1 METFLLNLL
10 KTSLLGSLAILAMLV
25 LKPLW
30 RERYRAKTRCWLW
43 LALAAFLLLPVDF
56 SVKNAPV
63 QAAPPK
69 DYTLFVGTDKTAI
82 QSTDNLFG
90 DMAEKSGQSPAQVRD
105 TIIQRPVTNPEQKTT
120 RYIPVTTILFYGYL
134 AGAAAFLLYQG
145 VSYALFR
152 RTVRRWKRDV
162 SRADYAA
169 MLSDT
174 ARDLG
179 VSAPEMIVCEAI
191 STPAV
196 TGLLRP
202 RLLLPHERYDVQELR
217 YILRHELCHLKRR
230 DMLLKLVLLAANA
243 MHWFNPVVYLML
255 RQADEDIELAC
266 DSAATDGLELPE
278 RAAYSRTLL
287 AAVQSS
293 VRALPA
299 TTCFGGTVERLK
311 RRITNVLGAQ
321 KKRGLGVVA
330 LVLALTLTAGCAIS
344 WGERAQK
351 NDDPFADKSYTVDI
365 LLYEAPAFTDG
376 FTDGTY
382 PSFRTTTNTAGE
394 KYVTL
399 CDAWGS
405 TSIYGP
411 MEEYTLEKQSFYA
424 LFGSTKASPVD
435 DLIQNNKS
443 AWSGHCEE
451 ASDGQPNQVYLL
463 KQKDGSV
470 YLGLAG
476 DYEEDGSELFC
487 SVFRLNEQ
495 VNPIYAS
502 MDDYAAACVEDL
514 KKGTMTYS
522 VSENN
527 DYASRS
533 IEDTVADVRV
543 TQLEQADSLGNL
555 SPDGTVLELWYFQYE
570 MKPTNEAGMQIDV
583 IGGQELTDDGYLNEN
598 WTHYLTVLH
607 YTYGEKTGYQVI
619 GTYTG
624 NDGLWYN
631 GCSYSGEEK
640 YYLHDFYVDY
650 AGLDLPKMFIP
661 DLLNDTAADGYG
673 RANQCEA
680 RLISGD
686 GSYYFYAP
694 ITAWACNPGTE
705 FWYSRYDTGSYFNAK
720 KLEQSLDEAKAEWES
735 TGAKAE
741 KTDAGWRFVTHEG
754 MSNTIVT
761 LFDAPDGTC
770 YEVTTHWTFDGSTEE
785 NQWGWNRD
793 RAVEGEAVILQ
804 AMVNSF
810 RTSKILFTDGSPN
823 GSESSDPAPDDT
835 AFQADLQLAS
845 NGGASWLSLNTDG
858 MAVGG
863 HDPKDSAPTVLL
875 DTCDY
880 KEYDPS
886 ESSPSGSAVP
896 PGGGNPLALCLSL
909 SNSARFTFY
918 EGSDFM
924 LYQHGDT
931 RYYKVSSYG
940 DYATIFDAMLAWYNK
955 TPDKEATFESDLV
968 LASNAATV
976 DILAFCPASGESGSH
991 APLLTGYS
999 VALDSYEYKPIDKP
1013 KNLDGLDS
1021 VELWPH
1027 NAQATCLIFYKGTN
1041 TVKYVSGKS
1050 ERYYRAVGDFSI
1062 VDNDGRTLYDL
1073 MRVWYDTAE
1082 YSDMLTSDVRAQSK
1096 SFSWQEAAQNWAN
1109 AYYGTQKEVTSGSIY
1124 KFTWLNVT
1132 VNPAEETTQ
1141 AKRKAGEIDDNT
1153 YCFAVRVEFTA
1164 ESANALQSA
1173 MAGNTVKCENPAA
1186 PKDAYEFYRCCTIQ
1200 LRDDGRWYGTELGT
1214 GWLCAIP
1221 KKEGLPPPFFAVFQ
1235 RRAGKSTGTSQR
1247 YVV

>member
-43 LALAAFLLLPVDF
+43 LALAVFLLLPVDF

-69 DYTLFVGTDKTAI
+69 DYTLFVGTDKTTI

-162 SRADYAA
+162 SRADYASL
-169 MLSDT
+169 LSDT

-202 RLLLPHERYDVQELR
+202 RLLLPHEHYDVQELR

-330 LVLALTLTAGCAIS
+330 LVLALTLTAGCAVG
-344 WGERAQK
+344 WGERAQTQK

-502 MDDYAAACVEDL
+502 MDDYAAACVAEL

-527 DYASRS
+527 EYASRS

-607 YTYGEKTGYQVI
+607 YTSGEQTGYQII

-793 RAVEGEAVILQ
+793 RAVEEEAVILQ
-804 AMVNSF
+804 AMVKHFTINGG
-810 RTSKILFTDGSPN
+810 IYFTDGSSD
-823 GSESSDPAPDDT
+823 SESPADT
-835 AFQADLQLAS
+835 AFLTDLQLAA
-845 NGGASWLSLNTDG
+845 NGGIESLTLFPAATSSIISPREPVSTEGSELHVDLSNYGYSSTSEPENISLLNHIRIDLKGDSQSWF
-858 MAVGG
+858 
-863 HDPKDSAPTVLL
+863 
-875 DTCDY
+875 
-880 KEYDPS
+880 
-886 ESSPSGSAVP
+886 ESYQ
-896 PGGGNPLALCLSL
+896 GGNVIGYCAENRP
-909 SNSARFTFY
+909 T
-918 EGSDFM
+918 E
-924 LYQHGDT
+924 
-931 RYYKVSSYG
+931 YY
-940 DYATIFDAMLAWYNK
+940 
-955 TPDKEATFESDLV
+955 
-968 LASNAATV
+968 
-976 DILAFCPASGESGSH
+976 LAF
-991 APLLTGYS
+991 
-999 VALDSYEYKPIDKP
+999 
-1013 KNLDGLDS
+1013 
-1021 VELWPH
+1021 
-1027 NAQATCLIFYKGTN
+1027 
-1041 TVKYVSGKS
+1041 
-1050 ERYYRAVGDFSI
+1050 GDF
-1062 VDNDGRTLYDL
+1062 GKYATLYDVIL
-1073 MRVWYDTAE
+1073 EWYHSAQSGTEPSDASSTTTTNAVSRDSLIKAADSYVDLGGYLWYTAGGKFCRWHEGGSVETVCDLPLDYDTPVSASLSTQDNRVLMNYHIGGAIMGSFITDLYDTDGKKLSSINGYNAIAISGDIIVMTDHFMPTPNNMSISYDCGKTFTE
-1082 YSDMLTSDVRAQSK
+1082 FGDKDWFYGSALTED
-1096 SFSWQEAAQNWAN
+1096 
-1109 AYYGTQKEVTSGSIY
+1109 GTYVTSVNSSLEIRDGYVYTTAVYDINHEKSDDP
-1124 KFTWLNVT
+1124 LVT
-1132 VNPAEETTQ
+1132 H
-1141 AKRKAGEIDDNT
+1141 
-1153 YCFAVRVEFTA
+1153 AVRI
-1164 ESANALQSA
+1164 SI
-1173 MAGNTVKCENPAA
+1173 K
-1186 PKDAYEFYRCCTIQ
+1186 
-1200 LRDDGRWYGTELGT
+1200 T
-1214 GWLCAIP
+1214 GAQEILD
-1221 KKEGLPPPFFAVFQ
+1221 
-1235 RRAGKSTGTSQR
+1235 
-1247 YVV
+1247 

>member
-69 DYTLFVGTDKTAI
+69 DYTLFVGTDKTTI

-162 SRADYAA
+162 ARADYAA

-179 VSAPEMIVCEAI
+179 VSAPAMIVCEAI

-330 LVLALTLTAGCAIS
+330 LVLALTLTAGCAVS
-344 WGERAQK
+344 WGERGKK
-351 NDDPFADKSYTVDI
+351 NDDPFADKSYTVDT
-365 LLYEAPAFTDG
+365 LLYEAPG
-376 FTDGTY
+376 FTDGAY
-382 PSFRTTTNTAGE
+382 PTFRTATNPAGE
-394 KYVTL
+394 KYVTMFNDL
-399 CDAWGS
+399 GYAL
-405 TSIYGP
+405 IYGP
-411 MEEYTLEKQSFYA
+411 MEEYKLEKQSFYA
-424 LFGSTKASPVD
+424 LFGNTRDASPVD
-435 DLIQNNKS
+435 DLMQHNKS
-443 AWSGHCEE
+443 AWTGYCEE
-451 ASDGQPNQVYLL
+451 AKNSQPYQAYLL
-463 KQKDGSV
+463 EQEDGTI
-470 YLGLAG
+470 YLGLSA
-476 DYEEDGSELFC
+476 DYAEDGSECFC
-487 SVFRLNEQ
+487 MVYRLNEQ
-495 VNPIYAS
+495 INPIYAS
-502 MDDYAAACVEDL
+502 MDDYAAACAEDL
-514 KKGTMTYS
+514 KQGTMTYY
-522 VSENN
+522 VRVNGMGV
-527 DYASRS
+527 
-533 IEDTVADVRV
+533 IEDTVDDVRV
-543 TQLEQADSLGNL
+543 TRLEMGDSLGNL
-555 SPDGTVLELWYFQYE
+555 SPDGTALELWYFQYE
-570 MKPTNEAGMQIDV
+570 RKPTNEAGHPIDPV
-583 IGGQELTDDGYLNEN
+583 GGQVVTDDGYLRDSG
-598 WTHYLTVLH
+598 THYLTVLH
-607 YTYGEKTGYQVI
+607 YTYGEKTGYQII
-619 GTYTG
+619 GTSMS
-624 NDGLWYN
+624 NDGLWYD
-631 GCSYSGEEK
+631 GCNYSGEEK
-640 YYLHDFYVDY
+640 YYLHDFYIDY
-650 AGLDLPKMFIP
+650 AGLNEPKMYIP
-661 DLLNDTAADGYG
+661 NLLNAATDGYG

-863 HDPKDSAPTVLL
+863 HDPKDAAPTVLL

-1214 GWLCAIP
+1214 GW
-1221 KKEGLPPPFFAVFQ
+1221 
-1235 RRAGKSTGTSQR
+1235 
-1247 YVV
+1247 

>member
-145 VSYALFR
+145 ISYAHFR

-299 TTCFGGTVERLK
+299 TTCFGGTGERLK
-311 RRITNVLGAQ
+311 RRITNVLGVQ
-321 KKRGLGVVA
+321 KKRGLGIVA
-330 LVLALTLTAGCAIS
+330 LVLALTLTAGCAVS

-351 NDDPFADKSYTVDI
+351 NDDPFADKSYTVDT
-365 LLYEAPAFTDG
+365 LLYEAPGFTDG
-376 FTDGTY
+376 FTDGAY
-382 PSFRTTTNTAGE
+382 PTFRTATNPAGE
-394 KYVTL
+394 KYVTMFNDL
-399 CDAWGS
+399 GYAL
-405 TSIYGP
+405 IYGP
-411 MEEYTLEKQSFYA
+411 MEEYKLEKQSFYA
-424 LFGSTKASPVD
+424 LFGNTRDASPVD
-435 DLIQNNKS
+435 DLMQHNKS
-443 AWSGHCEE
+443 AWTGYCEE
-451 ASDGQPNQVYLL
+451 AKDSQPYQAYLL
-463 KQKDGSV
+463 EQEDGTI
-470 YLGLAG
+470 YLGLSA
-476 DYEEDGSELFC
+476 DYAEDGSECFC
-487 SVFRLNEQ
+487 MVYRLNEQ
-495 VNPIYAS
+495 INPIYAS

-527 DYASRS
+527 EYASRS

-543 TQLEQADSLGNL
+543 TQLEQGDSLGNL

-570 MKPTNEAGMQIDV
+570 MKPTNEAGVEIEPV
-583 IGGQELTDDGYLNEN
+583 GGQYVTDDGYLRES

-607 YTYGEKTGYQVI
+607 YTSGEKTGYQVI

-631 GCSYSGEEK
+631 GCNYSGEEK
-640 YYLHDFYVDY
+640 YYLHDFYIDY

-661 DLLNDTAADGYG
+661 NLLNAATDGYG

-810 RTSKILFTDGSPN
+810 RTSKILPTTDPVLD
-823 GSESSDPAPDDT
+823 DPA
-835 AFQADLQLAS
+835 FKADLQLAT
-845 NGGASWLSLNTDG
+845 NGGASWMYLSKNSA
-858 MAVGG
+858 AVS
-863 HDPKDSAPTVLL
+863 DCNMRNVTPTVKLDECSYALL
-875 DTCDY
+875 NEEFTPDDGKQT
-880 KEYDPS
+880 
-886 ESSPSGSAVP
+886 
-896 PGGGNPLALCLSL
+896 LTLWL
-909 SNSARFTFY
+909 SNNDSSHLAFY
-918 EGSDFM
+918 EGTNVM
-924 LYQHGDT
+924 LYQRDDA
-931 RYYKVSSYG
+931 RYYKVSNFG
-940 DYATIFDAMLAWYNK
+940 DYATLYDAMLAWFNSAQSG
-955 TPDKEATFESDLV
+955 TEPSD
-968 LASNAATV
+968 ASSTTTTNAVSRDSLIKA
-976 DILAFCPASGESGSH
+976 A
-991 APLLTGYS
+991 
-999 VALDSYEYKPIDKP
+999 DSYVDLGGYLWYTAGGKFCRWRE
-1013 KNLDGLDS
+1013 GGS
-1021 VELWPH
+1021 VETVCDLPLDYDTPVSASLSTQDNRILMNYH
-1027 NAQATCLIFYKGTN
+1027 IGGATMGSFIT
-1041 TVKYVSGKS
+1041 
-1050 ERYYRAVGDFSI
+1050 D
-1062 VDNDGRTLYDL
+1062 LYDTDGKKL
-1073 MRVWYDTAE
+1073 SSINGYNAIAISGDIIVMTDHFMPTPNNMSISYDCGKTFTEFGDKDWFYGSA
-1082 YSDMLTSDVRAQSK
+1082 LTED
-1096 SFSWQEAAQNWAN
+1096 
-1109 AYYGTQKEVTSGSIY
+1109 GTYVTSVSSSLEIRDGYVYTTAVYDINHEKSDDP
-1124 KFTWLNVT
+1124 LVT
-1132 VNPAEETTQ
+1132 H
-1141 AKRKAGEIDDNT
+1141 
-1153 YCFAVRVEFTA
+1153 AVRI
-1164 ESANALQSA
+1164 SI
-1173 MAGNTVKCENPAA
+1173 K
-1186 PKDAYEFYRCCTIQ
+1186 
-1200 LRDDGRWYGTELGT
+1200 T
-1214 GWLCAIP
+1214 GAQEILD
-1221 KKEGLPPPFFAVFQ
+1221 
-1235 RRAGKSTGTSQR
+1235 
-1247 YVV
+1247 

>member
-43 LALAAFLLLPVDF
+43 LALAVFLLLPIDF

-63 QAAPPK
+63 QAEPPK

-162 SRADYAA
+162 ARADYAA
-169 MLSDT
+169 MLSNT

-311 RRITNVLGAQ
+311 RRITNVLGVQ

-330 LVLALTLTAGCAIS
+330 LVLALTLTAGCAVS
-344 WGERAQK
+344 WGERAQAQK

-382 PSFRTTTNTAGE
+382 PSFRATTNTAGE

-527 DYASRS
+527 EYASRS

-570 MKPTNEAGMQIDV
+570 MKPTNEAGVEIEPV
-583 IGGQELTDDGYLNEN
+583 GGQYVTDDGYLRES

-607 YTYGEKTGYQVI
+607 YTSGEKTGYQVI

-631 GCSYSGEEK
+631 GCNYSGEEK
-640 YYLHDFYVDY
+640 YYLHDFYIDY

-661 DLLNDTAADGYG
+661 NLLNAATDGYG

-810 RTSKILFTDGSPN
+810 RTSKILPTTDPVLD
-823 GSESSDPAPDDT
+823 DPA
-835 AFQADLQLAS
+835 FKADLQLAT
-845 NGGASWLSLNTDG
+845 NGGASWMYLSKNSA
-858 MAVGG
+858 AVS
-863 HDPKDSAPTVLL
+863 DCNMRNVTPTVKLDECSYALL
-875 DTCDY
+875 NEEFTPDDGKQT
-880 KEYDPS
+880 
-886 ESSPSGSAVP
+886 
-896 PGGGNPLALCLSL
+896 LTLWL
-909 SNSARFTFY
+909 SNNDSSHLAFY
-918 EGSDFM
+918 EGTNVM
-924 LYQHGDT
+924 LYQRDDA
-931 RYYKVSSYG
+931 RYYKVSNFG
-940 DYATIFDAMLAWYNK
+940 DYATLYDAMLAWFNSAQSG
-955 TPDKEATFESDLV
+955 TEPSD
-968 LASNAATV
+968 ASSTTTTNAVSRDSLIKA
-976 DILAFCPASGESGSH
+976 A
-991 APLLTGYS
+991 
-999 VALDSYEYKPIDKP
+999 DSYVDLGGYLWYTAGGKFCRWRE
-1013 KNLDGLDS
+1013 GGS
-1021 VELWPH
+1021 VETVCDLPLDYDTPVSASLSTQDNRILMNYH
-1027 NAQATCLIFYKGTN
+1027 IGGATMGSFIT
-1041 TVKYVSGKS
+1041 
-1050 ERYYRAVGDFSI
+1050 D
-1062 VDNDGRTLYDL
+1062 LYDTDGKKL
-1073 MRVWYDTAE
+1073 SSINGYNAIAISGDIIVMTDHFMPTPNNMSISYDCGKTFTEFGDKDWFYGSA
-1082 YSDMLTSDVRAQSK
+1082 LTED
-1096 SFSWQEAAQNWAN
+1096 
-1109 AYYGTQKEVTSGSIY
+1109 GTYVTSVSSSLEIRDGYVYTTAVYDINHEKSDDP
-1124 KFTWLNVT
+1124 LVT
-1132 VNPAEETTQ
+1132 H
-1141 AKRKAGEIDDNT
+1141 
-1153 YCFAVRVEFTA
+1153 AVRI
-1164 ESANALQSA
+1164 SI
-1173 MAGNTVKCENPAA
+1173 K
-1186 PKDAYEFYRCCTIQ
+1186 
-1200 LRDDGRWYGTELGT
+1200 T
-1214 GWLCAIP
+1214 GAQEILD
-1221 KKEGLPPPFFAVFQ
+1221 
-1235 RRAGKSTGTSQR
+1235 
-1247 YVV
+1247 

>member
-30 RERYRAKTRCWLW
+30 RERHRAKTRCWLW

-69 DYTLFVGTDKTAI
+69 DYTLFVGTDKTTI

-134 AGAAAFLLYQG
+134 AGAAVFLLYQG

-162 SRADYAA
+162 SRVDYAA

-330 LVLALTLTAGCAIS
+330 LVLALTLTAGCAVG
-344 WGERAQK
+344 WGERAQTQK

-527 DYASRS
+527 EYASRS

-543 TQLEQADSLGNL
+543 TRLEQGDSLGNL

-570 MKPTNEAGMQIDV
+570 MKPTNEAGAQINIV
-583 IGGQELTDDGYLNEN
+583 GGQELTDDGYLNEN

-607 YTYGEKTGYQVI
+607 YTYGEKTGYQII

-631 GCSYSGEEK
+631 GCSYGVDLK

-793 RAVEGEAVILQ
+793 RAVEGEAEVLR
-804 AMVNSF
+804 AMVRSF
-810 RTSKILFTDGSPN
+810 TVNWDADAAA
-823 GSESSDPAPDDT
+823 DPALDDSD
-835 AFQADLQLAS
+835 FQADLQLAS
-845 NGGASWLSLNTDG
+845 NGGAAWMFLYRDNAAITDRDMLNVTPTVRLDECSYALLHDKFTPADGARSLTLWLSNNDSSHLVFFEDTDI
-858 MAVGG
+858 
-863 HDPKDSAPTVLL
+863 
-875 DTCDY
+875 
-880 KEYDPS
+880 
-886 ESSPSGSAVP
+886 
-896 PGGGNPLALCLSL
+896 
-909 SNSARFTFY
+909 
-918 EGSDFM
+918 M
-924 LYQHGDT
+924 LYQRDDAY
-931 RYYKVSSYG
+931 YYKVSDYG
-940 DYATIFDAMLAWYNK
+940 DYATLYDAMLAWFNSAQSGTEPSDASSATTTNAVSRDSLIKAADSYVDLGGYLWYTADGKFCRWHEGGSVETLRELPYNDV
-955 TPDKEATFESDLV
+955 TDQPAIAT
-968 LASNAATV
+968 LAV
-976 DILAFCPASGESGSH
+976 EYDQ
-991 APLLTGYS
+991 
-999 VALDSYEYKPIDKP
+999 VALRWHIGGATTGTTMLELYGADGKRTME
-1013 KNLDGLDS
+1013 LDGS
-1021 VELWPH
+1021 AP
-1027 NAQATCLIFYKGTN
+1027 
-1041 TVKYVSGKS
+1041 
-1050 ERYYRAVGDFSI
+1050 
-1062 VDNDGRTLYDL
+1062 
-1073 MRVWYDTAE
+1073 
-1082 YSDMLTSDVRAQSK
+1082 
-1096 SFSWQEAAQNWAN
+1096 
-1109 AYYGTQKEVTSGSIY
+1109 
-1124 KFTWLNVT
+1124 
-1132 VNPAEETTQ
+1132 
-1141 AKRKAGEIDDNT
+1141 
-1153 YCFAVRVEFTA
+1153 FAI
-1164 ESANALQSA
+1164 S
-1173 MAGNTVKCENPAA
+1173 GNTVVKLLSFPPTTGNLLLSTDGGKTWSAIG
-1186 PKDAYEFYRCCTIQ
+1186 DADWFYGSVTEDSSGSTSYALADLTI
-1200 LRDDGRWYGTELGT
+1200 RDGYVYTTAVYDVHHEKSNDPLVTRSVRINLTT
-1214 GWLCAIP
+1214 GAQEILD
-1221 KKEGLPPPFFAVFQ
+1221 
-1235 RRAGKSTGTSQR
+1235 
-1247 YVV
+1247 

>member
-43 LALAAFLLLPVDF
+43 LAMAAFLLLPVDF

-145 VSYALFR
+145 ISYAHFR

-169 MLSDT
+169 MLSNT

-321 KKRGLGVVA
+321 KKRGLGIVA
-330 LVLALTLTAGCAIS
+330 LVLALTLTAGCAVS

-351 NDDPFADKSYTVDI
+351 NDDPFADKSYTVDT
-365 LLYEAPAFTDG
+365 LLYEAPGFTDG
-376 FTDGTY
+376 FTDGAY
-382 PSFRTTTNTAGE
+382 PTFRTATNPAGE
-394 KYVTL
+394 KYVTMFNDL
-399 CDAWGS
+399 GYAL
-405 TSIYGP
+405 IYGP
-411 MEEYTLEKQSFYA
+411 MEEYKLEKQSFYA
-424 LFGSTKASPVD
+424 LFGNTRDASPVD
-435 DLIQNNKS
+435 DLMQHNKS
-443 AWSGHCEE
+443 AWTGYCEE
-451 ASDGQPNQVYLL
+451 AKDSQPYQAYLL
-463 KQKDGSV
+463 EQEDGTI
-470 YLGLAG
+470 YLGLSA
-476 DYEEDGSELFC
+476 DYAEDGSECFC
-487 SVFRLNEQ
+487 MVYRLEKEDDT
-495 VNPIYAS
+495 IYPS

-543 TQLEQADSLGNL
+543 TRLEQGDSLGNL

-570 MKPTNEAGMQIDV
+570 MKPTNEAGAQINIV
-583 IGGQELTDDGYLNEN
+583 GGQELTDDGYLNEH

-607 YTYGEKTGYQVI
+607 YTYGEKTGYQII
-619 GTYTG
+619 GTSMS

-631 GCSYSGEEK
+631 GCGYGVDLK

-650 AGLDLPKMFIP
+650 AGLDLPKMYIP
-661 DLLNDTAADGYG
+661 NLVDGLVEDGYG
-673 RANQCEA
+673 HGNSVEG
-680 RLISGD
+680 RLISGN
-686 GSYYFYAP
+686 GNYRFYAP
-694 ITAWACNPGTE
+694 ISGWTYKPDAKYAE
-705 FWYSRYDTGSYFNAK
+705 YWYSSYNTGSYFSVT
-720 KLEQSLDEAKAEWES
+720 EVDHSLYDEKPEWES
-735 TGAKAE
+735 AGYTAE
-741 KTDAGWRFVTHEG
+741 WIDESCRFVTHEG
-754 MSNTIVT
+754 MSNTVVT
-761 LFDAPDGTC
+761 LFNGPNNTC
-770 YEVTTHWTFDGSTEE
+770 YIVEIHWLFDGSTEE

-793 RAVEGEAVILQ
+793 RAVEEEAVILQ

-810 RTSKILFTDGSPN
+810 RTSKILPTTDPVLD
-823 GSESSDPAPDDT
+823 DPA
-835 AFQADLQLAS
+835 FKADLQLAT
-845 NGGASWLSLNTDG
+845 NGGASWMYLSKNSAAVSDCNMRNVSPAVKLDECSYTLLNKDFTPADG
-858 MAVGG
+858 
-863 HDPKDSAPTVLL
+863 TQVLEL
-875 DTCDY
+875 W
-880 KEYDPS
+880 
-886 ESSPSGSAVP
+886 
-896 PGGGNPLALCLSL
+896 L
-909 SNSARFTFY
+909 SNNDDSHFAFY
-918 EGSDFM
+918 EGTNVM
-924 LYQHGDT
+924 LYQRDDA
-931 RYYKVSSYG
+931 RYYKVSNFG
-940 DYATIFDAMLAWYNK
+940 DYATLYNAMLAWFNSAQSG
-955 TPDKEATFESDLV
+955 TEPSDASSATTT
-968 LASNAATV
+968 NAVSRDSLIKA
-976 DILAFCPASGESGSH
+976 A
-991 APLLTGYS
+991 
-999 VALDSYEYKPIDKP
+999 DSYVDLGGYLWYTAGGKFCRWHE
-1013 KNLDGLDS
+1013 GGS
-1021 VELWPH
+1021 VE
-1027 NAQATCLIFYKGTN
+1027 
-1041 TVKYVSGKS
+1041 TVCDLPLDYDTPVSAS
-1050 ERYYRAVGDFSI
+1050 LSTQ
-1062 VDNDGRTLYDL
+1062 DNRILMNYHIGGAIMGSFITDLYDTDGKKL
-1073 MRVWYDTAE
+1073 SSINGYNAIAISGDIIVMTDYFMPTPNNMSISYDCGKTFTEFGDKDWFYGSA
-1082 YSDMLTSDVRAQSK
+1082 LTED
-1096 SFSWQEAAQNWAN
+1096 
-1109 AYYGTQKEVTSGSIY
+1109 GTYVTSVNSSLEIRDGYVYTTAVYDINHEKSDDP
-1124 KFTWLNVT
+1124 LVT
-1132 VNPAEETTQ
+1132 H
-1141 AKRKAGEIDDNT
+1141 
-1153 YCFAVRVEFTA
+1153 AVRI
-1164 ESANALQSA
+1164 SI
-1173 MAGNTVKCENPAA
+1173 K
-1186 PKDAYEFYRCCTIQ
+1186 
-1200 LRDDGRWYGTELGT
+1200 T
-1214 GWLCAIP
+1214 GAQEILD
-1221 KKEGLPPPFFAVFQ
+1221 
-1235 RRAGKSTGTSQR
+1235 
-1247 YVV
+1247 

>member
-63 QAAPPK
+63 QAEPPK

-145 VSYALFR
+145 VSYTLFR

-162 SRADYAA
+162 ARADYAA

-266 DSAATDGLELPE
+266 DSTATDGLELPE

-321 KKRGLGVVA
+321 KKRGLGIVA
-330 LVLALTLTAGCAIS
+330 LVLALTLTAGCAVS
-344 WGERAQK
+344 WGERGKK
-351 NDDPFADKSYTVDI
+351 NDAPF
-365 LLYEAPAFTDG
+365 
-376 FTDGTY
+376 DGTRY
-382 PSFRTTTNTAGE
+382 NPVLVVANWELTIGKNFRPLYYVSDESGTYFRLSCEDGVNTVTMIYDGGE
-394 KYVTL
+394 TAFAPMESVTL
-399 CDAWGS
+399 TQENFDGTLLPDLDTLRGDNKAAWRVQLPDNFDDHDPEASPNLVFLLEQEDGTLYLCIGYHFEGGDAFIEDTDRIRWV
-405 TSIYGP
+405 YR
-411 MEEYTLEKQSFYA
+411 LEK
-424 LFGSTKASPVD
+424 
-435 DLIQNNKS
+435 
-443 AWSGHCEE
+443 
-451 ASDGQPNQVYLL
+451 
-463 KQKDGSV
+463 
-470 YLGLAG
+470 
-476 DYEEDGSELFC
+476 ED
-487 SVFRLNEQ
+487 NT
-495 VNPIYAS
+495 IYPS
-502 MDDYAAACVEDL
+502 MDDYAAKCVEDL
-514 KKGTMTYS
+514 KQGTMTYYT
-522 VSENN
+522 SENGN
-527 DYASRS
+527 YGSQA

-543 TQLEQADSLGNL
+543 TRLEQGDSLGNL

-570 MKPTNEAGMQIDV
+570 MKPTNEAGVEIEPV
-583 IGGQELTDDGYLNEN
+583 GGQELTDDGYLNEN

-607 YTYGEKTGYQVI
+607 YTSGDTIGYQI
-619 GTYTG
+619 LGTSMS

-631 GCSYSGEEK
+631 GCGYGVDLK

-650 AGLDLPKMFIP
+650 AGLDLPKMYIP
-661 DLLNDTAADGYG
+661 NLVDGLVEDGYG
-673 RANQCEA
+673 HGNSVEG
-680 RLISGD
+680 RLISGN
-686 GSYYFYAP
+686 GNYRFYAP
-694 ITAWACNPGTE
+694 ISGWTYKPDAKYAE
-705 FWYSRYDTGSYFNAK
+705 YWYSSYNTGSYFSVK
-720 KLEQSLDEAKAEWES
+720 KLERGINDAKAEWES
-735 TGAKAE
+735 TGVTGE
-741 KTDAGWRFVTHEG
+741 KVDTGCWRYVTHEG

-761 LFDAPDGTC
+761 LFAGPNNTT
-770 YEVTTHWTFDGSTEE
+770 YEVEIHWLFDGSTEE

-793 RAVEGEAVILQ
+793 RAVEEEAVILQ
-804 AMVNSF
+804 AMVKHFTINGG
-810 RTSKILFTDGSPN
+810 IYFTDGSSD
-823 GSESSDPAPDDT
+823 SESPADT
-835 AFQADLQLAS
+835 AFLTDLQLAS
-845 NGGASWLSLNTDG
+845 NGGTSWLSLNTDG

-863 HDPKDSAPTVLL
+863 HDPKDAAPTVLL

-896 PGGGNPLALCLSL
+896 PRGGNPLALCLSL

-976 DILAFCPASGESGSH
+976 DILAFCPAGGESGSH

-1214 GWLCAIP
+1214 GW
-1221 KKEGLPPPFFAVFQ
+1221 
-1235 RRAGKSTGTSQR
+1235 
-1247 YVV
+1247 

>member
-105 TIIQRPVTNPEQKTT
+105 TIIQRPVTNPAQKTT

-145 VSYALFR
+145 LSYAHFR

-330 LVLALTLTAGCAIS
+330 LVLAMTVIAGCATS
-344 WGERAQK
+344 WGSRDASTAPFDGSRYNPMFVFGNSELTTGKDFRPLYYVSDESGTYFRLSREDGVNTVTMIYDGGETAFAPMESVTLTQENFDGTLLPDLDTLRDDNKAAWRAQLPD
-351 NDDPFADKSYTVDI
+351 NFEDQDP
-365 LLYEAPAFTDG
+365 EAA
-376 FTDGTY
+376 
-382 PSFRTTTNTAGE
+382 
-394 KYVTL
+394 
-399 CDAWGS
+399 
-405 TSIYGP
+405 
-411 MEEYTLEKQSFYA
+411 
-424 LFGSTKASPVD
+424 
-435 DLIQNNKS
+435 
-443 AWSGHCEE
+443 
-451 ASDGQPNQVYLL
+451 PNLVFLL
-463 KQKDGSV
+463 KQNDGTLYLCIGYHFDGGDAFIEDTDRIRWV
-470 YLGLAG
+470 YRL
-476 DYEEDGSELFC
+476 EKEDDT
-487 SVFRLNEQ
+487 
-495 VNPIYAS
+495 IYAS
-502 MDDYAAACVEDL
+502 MDDYAAKCVEDL
-514 KKGTMTYS
+514 KQGTMTYYT
-522 VSENN
+522 SENGN
-527 DYASRS
+527 YGSQAV
-533 IEDTVADVRV
+533 EDTIADVRV
-543 TQLEQADSLGNL
+543 TQLEFADSLGNL

-583 IGGQELTDDGYLNEN
+583 IGGQELTDDGYLNEH

-607 YTYGEKTGYQVI
+607 YTSGEKTGYQVI
-619 GTYTG
+619 GTSMS

-631 GCSYSGEEK
+631 GCSYGVDLK

-650 AGLDLPKMFIP
+650 AQLDLPKMFIP
-661 DLLNDTAADGYG
+661 NLLNDMAADGYG
-673 RANQCEA
+673 YANQCEA

-810 RTSKILFTDGSPN
+810 RTSKILPTTDPVLD
-823 GSESSDPAPDDT
+823 DPA
-835 AFQADLQLAS
+835 FKADLQLAT
-845 NGGASWLSLNTDG
+845 NGGASWMYLSKNSA
-858 MAVGG
+858 AVS
-863 HDPKDSAPTVLL
+863 DCNMRNVTPTVKLDECSYALL
-875 DTCDY
+875 NEEFTPDDGKQT
-880 KEYDPS
+880 
-886 ESSPSGSAVP
+886 
-896 PGGGNPLALCLSL
+896 LTLWL
-909 SNSARFTFY
+909 SNNDSSHLAFY
-918 EGSDFM
+918 EGSNVM
-924 LYQHGDT
+924 LYQCDEA
-931 RYYKVSSYG
+931 RYYDVSNFG
-940 DYATIFDAMLAWYNK
+940 DYKTLYDAMLAWFNSAQSG
-955 TPDKEATFESDLV
+955 TEPSDASSATTTNAVSRDSLIKAADSYVDLGGYLWYTAGGKLYRWREGGSVEV
-968 LASNAATV
+968 LHDLPVNDVTDTTV
-976 DILAFCPASGESGSH
+976 DATLSVVSDQVALCYYIGGGIMGSFVTELYGADGKQSATLYGYESIAISGSTIVETTKFPP
-991 APLLTGYS
+991 AVNNLRLSTDGGKTWTSIGDADYFYGSVTEDGSSISYFPGALEIRDGY
-999 VALDSYEYKPIDKP
+999 VYTTAVYDIDHQK
-1013 KNLDGLDS
+1013 
-1021 VELWPH
+1021 
-1027 NAQATCLIFYKGTN
+1027 
-1041 TVKYVSGKS
+1041 
-1050 ERYYRAVGDFSI
+1050 
-1062 VDNDGRTLYDL
+1062 
-1073 MRVWYDTAE
+1073 
-1082 YSDMLTSDVRAQSK
+1082 TSDPL
-1096 SFSWQEAAQNWAN
+1096 
-1109 AYYGTQKEVTSGSIY
+1109 VTHS
-1124 KFTWLNVT
+1124 
-1132 VNPAEETTQ
+1132 
-1141 AKRKAGEIDDNT
+1141 
-1153 YCFAVRVEFTA
+1153 VRV
-1164 ESANALQSA
+1164 NL
-1173 MAGNTVKCENPAA
+1173 K
-1186 PKDAYEFYRCCTIQ
+1186 
-1200 LRDDGRWYGTELGT
+1200 T
-1214 GWLCAIP
+1214 GAQEILD
-1221 KKEGLPPPFFAVFQ
+1221 
-1235 RRAGKSTGTSQR
+1235 
-1247 YVV
+1247 

>member
-43 LALAAFLLLPVDF
+43 LALAVFLLLPVDF

-162 SRADYAA
+162 ARADYAA

-179 VSAPEMIVCEAI
+179 VGAPEMIVCEAI

-311 RRITNVLGAQ
+311 RCITNVLGAQ

-330 LVLALTLTAGCAIS
+330 LVLALTLTAGCAVS

-351 NDDPFADKSYTVDI
+351 NDDPFADKSYTVDT
-365 LLYEAPAFTDG
+365 LLYEAPGFTDG
-376 FTDGTY
+376 FTDGAY
-382 PSFRTTTNTAGE
+382 PTFRTATNPAGE
-394 KYVTL
+394 KYVTMFNDL
-399 CDAWGS
+399 GYAL
-405 TSIYGP
+405 IYGP
-411 MEEYTLEKQSFYA
+411 MEEYKLEKQSFYA
-424 LFGSTKASPVD
+424 LFGSTRDASPVD
-435 DLIQNNKS
+435 DLMQHNKS
-443 AWSGHCEE
+443 AWTGYCEE
-451 ASDGQPNQVYLL
+451 AKDSQPYQAYLL
-463 KQKDGSV
+463 EQEDGTI
-470 YLGLAG
+470 YLGLSA
-476 DYEEDGSELFC
+476 DYAEDGSECFC
-487 SVFRLNEQ
+487 MVYRLEKEDDT
-495 VNPIYAS
+495 IYAS
-502 MDDYAAACVEDL
+502 MDDYAAERVAEL

-527 DYASRS
+527 EYASRS

-570 MKPTNEAGMQIDV
+570 MKPTNEAGAQINIV
-583 IGGQELTDDGYLNEN
+583 GGQELTDDGYLNEN

-607 YTYGEKTGYQVI
+607 YTSGEQTGYQVI

-631 GCSYSGEEK
+631 GCNYSGEEK

-793 RAVEGEAVILQ
+793 RAVEGEAAILQ
-804 AMVNSF
+804 AMTDSF
-810 RTSKILFTDGSPN
+810 TITGKILLTQEDASAASTGFDALDAALDALGDMNVTADPLGHAVMVPN
-823 GSESSDPAPDDT
+823 ATAKWDDRNGTNIAYRTEIAKQFRQYSWKEASNVAQFGEEVLSVQCGRWNFYLYSNYKNVLSFFDQESDPKGYPYAFEITNIGAENAVWDAFYKWYEEAVAADSGKQAVTTTATDTLSRASITKSADSYVDNDDY
-835 AFQADLQLAS
+835 LWYIS
-845 NGGASWLSLNTDG
+845 GGKLCRWR
-858 MAVGG
+858 
-863 HDPKDSAPTVLL
+863 
-875 DTCDY
+875 
-880 KEYDPS
+880 E
-886 ESSPSGSAVP
+886 GSAVETICTLP
-896 PGGGNPLALCLSL
+896 IDSLTDSPVRATLSI
-909 SNSARFTFY
+909 R
-918 EGSDFM
+918 GS
-924 LYQHGDT
+924 
-931 RYYKVSSYG
+931 R
-940 DYATIFDAMLAWYNK
+940 
-955 TPDKEATFESDLV
+955 
-968 LASNAATV
+968 
-976 DILAFCPASGESGSH
+976 
-991 APLLTGYS
+991 
-999 VALDSYEYKPIDKP
+999 VALNYHIGGATMGTYVTELYNSDGEQYVKIDGYESIAFDNHGNIVKTLQFPPAQNNLSISYD
-1013 KNLDGLDS
+1013 
-1021 VELWPH
+1021 
-1027 NAQATCLIFYKGTN
+1027 
-1041 TVKYVSGKS
+1041 SGKTWTS
-1050 ERYYRAVGDFSI
+1050 IGDADYFYGSVTEDGSSISYFPGALEIRDGYVYTTAV
-1062 VDNDGRTLYDL
+1062 YDI
-1073 MRVWYDTAE
+1073 DHQK
-1082 YSDMLTSDVRAQSK
+1082 TSDPL
-1096 SFSWQEAAQNWAN
+1096 
-1109 AYYGTQKEVTSGSIY
+1109 VTHS
-1124 KFTWLNVT
+1124 
-1132 VNPAEETTQ
+1132 
-1141 AKRKAGEIDDNT
+1141 
-1153 YCFAVRVEFTA
+1153 VRV
-1164 ESANALQSA
+1164 NL
-1173 MAGNTVKCENPAA
+1173 K
-1186 PKDAYEFYRCCTIQ
+1186 
-1200 LRDDGRWYGTELGT
+1200 T
-1214 GWLCAIP
+1214 GAQEILD
-1221 KKEGLPPPFFAVFQ
+1221 
-1235 RRAGKSTGTSQR
+1235 
-1247 YVV
+1247 

>member
-43 LALAAFLLLPVDF
+43 LALAVFLLLPVDF

-162 SRADYAA
+162 SRADYASL
-169 MLSDT
+169 LSDT

-202 RLLLPHERYDVQELR
+202 RLLLPHEHYDVQELR

-321 KKRGLGVVA
+321 KKRGFGVVA
-330 LVLALTLTAGCAIS
+330 LVLALTLTAGCAVS

-351 NDDPFADKSYTVDI
+351 NDDPFADKSYTVDT
-365 LLYEAPAFTDG
+365 LLYEAPGFTDG
-376 FTDGTY
+376 FTDGAY
-382 PSFRTTTNTAGE
+382 PTFRTATNPAGE
-394 KYVTL
+394 KYVTMFNDL
-399 CDAWGS
+399 GYAL
-405 TSIYGP
+405 IYGP
-411 MEEYTLEKQSFYA
+411 MEEYKLEKQSFYA
-424 LFGSTKASPVD
+424 LFGNTRDASPVD
-435 DLIQNNKS
+435 DLMQHNKS
-443 AWSGHCEE
+443 AWTGYCEE
-451 ASDGQPNQVYLL
+451 AKDSQPYQAYLL
-463 KQKDGSV
+463 EQEDGTI
-470 YLGLAG
+470 YLGLSA
-476 DYEEDGSELFC
+476 DYAEDGSECFC
-487 SVFRLNEQ
+487 MVYRLNGQ
-495 VNPIYAS
+495 INPIYAS
-502 MDDYAAACVEDL
+502 MDDYAAERVAEL

-527 DYASRS
+527 EYASRS

-543 TQLEQADSLGNL
+543 TQLEQGDSLGNL

-570 MKPTNEAGMQIDV
+570 MKPTNEAGAQINIV
-583 IGGQELTDDGYLNEN
+583 GGQELTDDGYLNEH

-607 YTYGEKTGYQVI
+607 YTYGEKTGYQII

-640 YYLHDFYVDY
+640 YYLHDFYIDY
-650 AGLDLPKMFIP
+650 AGLNEPKMYIP
-661 DLLNDTAADGYG
+661 DLVDGLVEDGYG
-673 RANQCEA
+673 HGNSVEG
-680 RLISGD
+680 RLVSG
-686 GSYYFYAP
+686 STYNFCYYYVP
-694 ITAWACNPGTE
+694 ITGWACSPGTDY
-705 FWYSRYDTGSYFNAK
+705 WYSRYDTGSYFSVK
-720 KLEQSLDEAKAEWES
+720 KLERGINDAKAEWES
-735 TGAKAE
+735 TGVTGE
-741 KTDAGWRFVTHEG
+741 KVDTGCWRYVTHEG

-761 LFDAPDGTC
+761 LFAGPNNTT
-770 YEVTTHWTFDGSTEE
+770 YEVEIHWLFDGSSEE
-785 NQWGWNRD
+785 NQWGWNHD
-793 RAVEGEAVILQ
+793 RAVEEEAVILQ
-804 AMVNSF
+804 AMVKHFTINGG
-810 RTSKILFTDGSPN
+810 IYFTDGSSD
-823 GSESSDPAPDDT
+823 SESPADT
-835 AFQADLQLAS
+835 AFLTDLQLAS

-863 HDPKDSAPTVLL
+863 HDPKDAAPTVLL

-896 PGGGNPLALCLSL
+896 PRGGNPLALCLSL

-976 DILAFCPASGESGSH
+976 DILAFCPAGGESGSH

-1013 KNLDGLDS
+1013 KKLDGLDS

-1062 VDNDGRTLYDL
+1062 VDNDGRTLCDL

-1200 LRDDGRWYGTELGT
+1200 LKDDGRWYGTELGT
-1214 GWLCAIP
+1214 GW
-1221 KKEGLPPPFFAVFQ
+1221 
-1235 RRAGKSTGTSQR
+1235 
-1247 YVV
+1247 

>member
-179 VSAPEMIVCEAI
+179 MSAPEMIVCEAI

-321 KKRGLGVVA
+321 KKRGFGVVA
-330 LVLALTLTAGCAIS
+330 LVLALTLTAGCAVS

-351 NDDPFADKSYTVDI
+351 NDDPFADKSYTVDT
-365 LLYEAPAFTDG
+365 LLYEAPGFTDG
-376 FTDGTY
+376 FTDGAY
-382 PSFRTTTNTAGE
+382 PTFRTATNPAGE
-394 KYVTL
+394 KYVTMFNDL
-399 CDAWGS
+399 GYAL
-405 TSIYGP
+405 IYGP
-411 MEEYTLEKQSFYA
+411 MEEYKLEKQSFYA
-424 LFGSTKASPVD
+424 LFGNTRDASPVD
-435 DLIQNNKS
+435 DLMQHNKS
-443 AWSGHCEE
+443 AWTGYCEE
-451 ASDGQPNQVYLL
+451 AKDSQPYQAYLL
-463 KQKDGSV
+463 EQEDGTI
-470 YLGLAG
+470 YLGLSA
-476 DYEEDGSELFC
+476 DYAEDGSECFC
-487 SVFRLNEQ
+487 MVYQLEKEDDT
-495 VNPIYAS
+495 IYAS
-502 MDDYAAACVEDL
+502 MDDYAAERVAEL

-527 DYASRS
+527 EYASRS

-543 TQLEQADSLGNL
+543 TQLEFADSLGNL

-640 YYLHDFYVDY
+640 YYLHDFYIDY

-680 RLISGD
+680 QLVGD

-793 RAVEGEAVILQ
+793 RAVEGEAEVLR
-804 AMVNSF
+804 AMVRSF
-810 RTSKILFTDGSPN
+810 TVNWDADAAA
-823 GSESSDPAPDDT
+823 DPALDDSD
-835 AFQADLQLAS
+835 FQADLQLAS
-845 NGGASWLSLNTDG
+845 NGGAAWMFLYRDNAAITDRDMLNVTPTVRLDECSYALLHDKFTPADGARSLTLWLSNNDSSHLVFFEDTDI
-858 MAVGG
+858 
-863 HDPKDSAPTVLL
+863 
-875 DTCDY
+875 
-880 KEYDPS
+880 
-886 ESSPSGSAVP
+886 
-896 PGGGNPLALCLSL
+896 
-909 SNSARFTFY
+909 
-918 EGSDFM
+918 M
-924 LYQHGDT
+924 LYQRDDAY
-931 RYYKVSSYG
+931 YYKVSDYG
-940 DYATIFDAMLAWYNK
+940 DYATLYDAMLAWFNSAQSGTEPSDASSATTTNAVSRDSLIKAADSYVDLGGYLWYTADGKFCRWHEGGSVETLRELPYNDV
-955 TPDKEATFESDLV
+955 TDQPAIAT
-968 LASNAATV
+968 LAV
-976 DILAFCPASGESGSH
+976 EYDQ
-991 APLLTGYS
+991 
-999 VALDSYEYKPIDKP
+999 VALRWHIGGATTGTTMLELYGADGKRTME
-1013 KNLDGLDS
+1013 LDGS
-1021 VELWPH
+1021 AP
-1027 NAQATCLIFYKGTN
+1027 
-1041 TVKYVSGKS
+1041 
-1050 ERYYRAVGDFSI
+1050 
-1062 VDNDGRTLYDL
+1062 
-1073 MRVWYDTAE
+1073 
-1082 YSDMLTSDVRAQSK
+1082 
-1096 SFSWQEAAQNWAN
+1096 
-1109 AYYGTQKEVTSGSIY
+1109 
-1124 KFTWLNVT
+1124 
-1132 VNPAEETTQ
+1132 
-1141 AKRKAGEIDDNT
+1141 
-1153 YCFAVRVEFTA
+1153 FAI
-1164 ESANALQSA
+1164 S
-1173 MAGNTVKCENPAA
+1173 GNTVVKLLSFPPTTGNLLLSTDGGKTWSAIGDADWFYGSVTEDSSGSTSYALADLTIRDGYVYTTAVYDVHHEKSNA
-1186 PKDAYEFYRCCTIQ
+1186 PLVTHAVRISIK
-1200 LRDDGRWYGTELGT
+1200 T
-1214 GWLCAIP
+1214 GAQEILD
-1221 KKEGLPPPFFAVFQ
+1221 
-1235 RRAGKSTGTSQR
+1235 
-1247 YVV
+1247 

>member
-69 DYTLFVGTDKTAI
+69 DYTLFVGTDKTTI

-90 DMAEKSGQSPAQVRD
+90 DMAEKSGQSPAAVRD

-202 RLLLPHERYDVQELR
+202 RLLLPHEHYDVQELR

-330 LVLALTLTAGCAIS
+330 LVLALTLTAGCAVS
-344 WGERAQK
+344 WGERAQTQK

-365 LLYEAPAFTDG
+365 LLYEAPGFTDG
-376 FTDGTY
+376 FTDGAY
-382 PSFRTTTNTAGE
+382 PTFRTATNPAGE
-394 KYVTL
+394 KYVTMFNDL
-399 CDAWGS
+399 GYAL
-405 TSIYGP
+405 IYGP
-411 MEEYTLEKQSFYA
+411 MEEYKLEKQSFYA
-424 LFGSTKASPVD
+424 LFGNTRDASPVD
-435 DLIQNNKS
+435 DLMQHNKS
-443 AWSGHCEE
+443 AWTGYCEE
-451 ASDGQPNQVYLL
+451 AKDSQPYQAYLL
-463 KQKDGSV
+463 EQEDGTI
-470 YLGLAG
+470 YLGLSA
-476 DYEEDGSELFC
+476 DYAEDGSECFC
-487 SVFRLNEQ
+487 MVYRLEKEDDT
-495 VNPIYAS
+495 IYAS
-502 MDDYAAACVEDL
+502 MDDYAAERVEDL

-527 DYASRS
+527 EYASRS

-543 TQLEQADSLGNL
+543 TQLEFADSLGNL

-607 YTYGEKTGYQVI
+607 YTSGEQTGYQVI

-631 GCSYSGEEK
+631 GCSYGVDLK
-640 YYLHDFYVDY
+640 YYLHDFYIDY
-650 AGLDLPKMFIP
+650 AGLDLPRYQIGALYHF
-661 DLLNDTAADGYG
+661 TDGYG
-673 RANQCEA
+673 NDLTPDGRVQ
-680 RLISGD
+680 SGD
-686 GSYYFYAP
+686 GWYFYLP
-694 ITAWACNPGTE
+694 NTGTWNASLE
-705 FWYSRYDTGSYFNAK
+705 EPLWESAYGTKSTFVVKSFSTDASDAADYFKRDGWNVEDVDGQSVYTKTNGGQHARIRLYDRTDGGHYEVQTFWYDG
-720 KLEQSLDEAKAEWES
+720 QS
-735 TGAKAE
+735 TQ
-741 KTDAGWRFVTHEG
+741 
-754 MSNTIVT
+754 
-761 LFDAPDGTC
+761 
-770 YEVTTHWTFDGSTEE
+770 E
-785 NQWGWNRD
+785 NQWGWSAARQT
-793 RAVEGEAVILQ
+793 EGERDLLEQMAKTFTVSD
-804 AMVNSF
+804 AMKKAYSPSF
-810 RTSKILFTDGSPN
+810 PADIALVSSGGGIDSIVYYASAN
-823 GSESSDPAPDDT
+823 SSDHRSVSLVDGESALHLSDFTYKKLPDT
-835 AFQADLQLAS
+835 TRVPEGRYIQLWPENS
-845 NGGASWLSLNTDG
+845 NQS
-858 MAVGG
+858 
-863 HDPKDSAPTVLL
+863 
-875 DTCDY
+875 Y
-880 KEYDPS
+880 FE
-886 ESSPSGSAVP
+886 
-896 PGGGNPLALCLSL
+896 
-909 SNSARFTFY
+909 FY
-918 EGSDFM
+918 EGSNIVRYVLTKDGSVCYEASGDFGK
-924 LYQHGDT
+924 HE
-931 RYYKVSSYG
+931 
-940 DYATIFDAMLAWYNK
+940 TIFDAMLAW
-955 TPDKEATFESDLV
+955 FE
-968 LASNAATV
+968 
-976 DILAFCPASGESGSH
+976 
-991 APLLTGYS
+991 
-999 VALDSYEYKPIDKP
+999 
-1013 KNLDGLDS
+1013 
-1021 VELWPH
+1021 
-1027 NAQATCLIFYKGTN
+1027 
-1041 TVKYVSGKS
+1041 
-1050 ERYYRAVGDFSI
+1050 
-1062 VDNDGRTLYDL
+1062 
-1073 MRVWYDTAE
+1073 
-1082 YSDMLTSDVRAQSK
+1082 
-1096 SFSWQEAAQNWAN
+1096 EAAAN
-1109 AYYGTQKEVTSGSIY
+1109 E
-1124 KFTWLNVT
+1124 
-1132 VNPAEETTQ
+1132 
-1141 AKRKAGEIDDNT
+1141 D
-1153 YCFAVRVEFTA
+1153 A
-1164 ESANALQSA
+1164 ESANAVIK
-1173 MAGNTVKCENPAA
+1173 NTVLNRDVLIQSSGSHVDFGGFLWYTAGGELRRYRSGVIETVDTLPIDYLNDTPVNASLSTQDDRLLMSYHIGGATSGSFVTDLYGVDGKKIASIGGYNSIAISGDTVVKTLQFPPAA
-1186 PKDAYEFYRCCTIQ
+1186 NNLYISYDCGGTFTPLGDKDWYYGAVKEDDSGVTYMSAELEI
-1200 LRDDGRWYGTELGT
+1200 RDGYVYTHAVYDVFHDKTSDPLVTHSVRVNLKT
-1214 GWLCAIP
+1214 GAQEILD
-1221 KKEGLPPPFFAVFQ
+1221 
-1235 RRAGKSTGTSQR
+1235 
-1247 YVV
+1247 

>member
-43 LALAAFLLLPVDF
+43 LALAVFLLLPVDF

-162 SRADYAA
+162 TRADYASL
-169 MLSDT
+169 LSDT

-321 KKRGLGVVA
+321 KKRGLGIVA
-330 LVLALTLTAGCAIS
+330 LVLALTLTAGCAVS
-344 WGERAQK
+344 WGSRDASTA
-351 NDDPFADKSYTVDI
+351 PFDGSRYHPVFVLENPELTIGESFLPLSNITSTSVQLSQADGIKMVALTYTGTAMVYTPMESVT
-365 LLYEAPAFTDG
+365 LTQENF
-376 FTDGTY
+376 DGTLL
-382 PSFRTTTNTAGE
+382 PDLDALRSDNKTAWRVQLPDNFDDHDPEASPNLVFLLEQEDG
-394 KYVTL
+394 TL
-399 CDAWGS
+399 YLCIGYHFNGGDAFPEDSDRIRWV
-405 TSIYGP
+405 YR
-411 MEEYTLEKQSFYA
+411 LEK
-424 LFGSTKASPVD
+424 
-435 DLIQNNKS
+435 
-443 AWSGHCEE
+443 
-451 ASDGQPNQVYLL
+451 
-463 KQKDGSV
+463 
-470 YLGLAG
+470 
-476 DYEEDGSELFC
+476 ED
-487 SVFRLNEQ
+487 NT
-495 VNPIYAS
+495 IYPS
-502 MDDYAAACVEDL
+502 MDDYAAACVEYL

-543 TQLEQADSLGNL
+543 TRLEQGDSLGNL

-570 MKPTNEAGMQIDV
+570 MKPTNEAGVQIDV
-583 IGGQELTDDGYLNEN
+583 IGGQELTDDGYLNEH

-607 YTYGEKTGYQVI
+607 YTSGEKTGYQII
-619 GTYTG
+619 GTSMS

-631 GCSYSGEEK
+631 GCGYGVDLK

-650 AGLDLPKMFIP
+650 AGLDLPKMYIP
-661 DLLNDTAADGYG
+661 DLVDGLVEDGYG
-673 RANQCEA
+673 HGNTVEG
-680 RLISGD
+680 RLVSG
-686 GSYYFYAP
+686 STYNFCYYYVP
-694 ITAWACNPGTE
+694 ITGWACSPGTDY
-705 FWYSRYDTGSYFNAK
+705 WYSRYDTGSYFSVK
-720 KLEQSLDEAKAEWES
+720 KLERGINDAKAEWES
-735 TGAKAE
+735 TGVTGE
-741 KTDAGWRFVTHEG
+741 KVDTGCWRYVTHEG

-761 LFDAPDGTC
+761 LFAGPNNTT
-770 YEVTTHWTFDGSTEE
+770 YEVEIHWLFDGSTEE

-793 RAVEGEAVILQ
+793 RAVEEEAVILQ
-804 AMVNSF
+804 AMVKHFTINGG
-810 RTSKILFTDGSPN
+810 IYFTDGSSD
-823 GSESSDPAPDDT
+823 SESPADT
-835 AFQADLQLAS
+835 AFLTDLQLAA
-845 NGGASWLSLNTDG
+845 NGGIESLTLFPAATSSIISPREPVSTEGSELHVDLSNYGYSSTSEPENISLLNHIRIDLKGDSQSWF
-858 MAVGG
+858 
-863 HDPKDSAPTVLL
+863 
-875 DTCDY
+875 
-880 KEYDPS
+880 
-886 ESSPSGSAVP
+886 ESYQ
-896 PGGGNPLALCLSL
+896 GGNVIGYCAENRP
-909 SNSARFTFY
+909 T
-918 EGSDFM
+918 E
-924 LYQHGDT
+924 
-931 RYYKVSSYG
+931 YY
-940 DYATIFDAMLAWYNK
+940 
-955 TPDKEATFESDLV
+955 
-968 LASNAATV
+968 
-976 DILAFCPASGESGSH
+976 LAF
-991 APLLTGYS
+991 
-999 VALDSYEYKPIDKP
+999 
-1013 KNLDGLDS
+1013 
-1021 VELWPH
+1021 
-1027 NAQATCLIFYKGTN
+1027 
-1041 TVKYVSGKS
+1041 
-1050 ERYYRAVGDFSI
+1050 GDF
-1062 VDNDGRTLYDL
+1062 GKYATLYDVIL
-1073 MRVWYDTAE
+1073 EWYHSAQSGTEPSDASSTTTTNAVSRDSLIKAADSYVDLGGYLWYTAGGKFCRWHEGGSVETVCDLPLDYDTPVSASLSTQDNRVLMNYHIGGAIMGSFITDLYDTDGKKLSSINGYNAIAISGDIIVMTDHFMPTPNNMSISYDCGKTFTE
-1082 YSDMLTSDVRAQSK
+1082 FGDKDWFYGSALTED
-1096 SFSWQEAAQNWAN
+1096 
-1109 AYYGTQKEVTSGSIY
+1109 GTYVTSVNSSLEIRDGYVYTTAVYDINHEKSDDP
-1124 KFTWLNVT
+1124 LVT
-1132 VNPAEETTQ
+1132 H
-1141 AKRKAGEIDDNT
+1141 
-1153 YCFAVRVEFTA
+1153 AVRI
-1164 ESANALQSA
+1164 SI
-1173 MAGNTVKCENPAA
+1173 K
-1186 PKDAYEFYRCCTIQ
+1186 
-1200 LRDDGRWYGTELGT
+1200 T
-1214 GWLCAIP
+1214 GAQEILD
-1221 KKEGLPPPFFAVFQ
+1221 
-1235 RRAGKSTGTSQR
+1235 
-1247 YVV
+1247 

>member
-90 DMAEKSGQSPAQVRD
+90 DMAEKSGQSPAAVRD

-145 VSYALFR
+145 ISYALFR

-196 TGLLRP
+196 TGLLCP

-321 KKRGLGVVA
+321 KKRGLGIVA
-330 LVLALTLTAGCAIS
+330 LVLALTLTAGCATS
-344 WGERAQK
+344 WGSRDASTA
-351 NDDPFADKSYTVDI
+351 PFDGSRYNPMFVFGNSELTTGKDFRPLYYVSDGNGFSVQLSQGNGAKSVALTYGSTVAVYMP
-365 LLYEAPAFTDG
+365 LESVTLTQENF
-376 FTDGTY
+376 DGTLLPDLDTLRGDNKAAWRVQLPDNFDDHDPEASPNLVFLLEQEDGTLYLCIGYHFEGGDAFPEDTDRIRWVYRLEKEDDTLY
-382 PSFRTTTNTAGE
+382 PSM
-394 KYVTL
+394 
-399 CDAWGS
+399 DA
-405 TSIYGP
+405 
-411 MEEYTLEKQSFYA
+411 
-424 LFGSTKASPVD
+424 
-435 DLIQNNKS
+435 
-443 AWSGHCEE
+443 
-451 ASDGQPNQVYLL
+451 
-463 KQKDGSV
+463 
-470 YLGLAG
+470 
-476 DYEEDGSELFC
+476 
-487 SVFRLNEQ
+487 
-495 VNPIYAS
+495 
-502 MDDYAAACVEDL
+502 YAAAQVEKL
-514 KKGTMTYS
+514 KKSTMSYCT
-522 VSENN
+522 SEDGN
-527 DYASRS
+527 YASQVA
-533 IEDTVADVRV
+533 EDTVADVRV
-543 TQLEQADSLGNL
+543 TQLEQGDSLGNL

-570 MKPTNEAGMQIDV
+570 MKPTNEAGVEIEPV
-583 IGGQELTDDGYLNEN
+583 GGQYVTDDGYLRES
-598 WTHYLTVLH
+598 WTHYLTVLR
-607 YTYGEKTGYQVI
+607 YTSGEKTGYQVI

-624 NDGLWYN
+624 NDGLWYD

-640 YYLHDFYVDY
+640 YYLHDFYIDY

-661 DLLNDTAADGYG
+661 NLLNAATDGYG

-793 RAVEGEAVILQ
+793 RAVEGEAEVLR
-804 AMVNSF
+804 AMVRSF
-810 RTSKILFTDGSPN
+810 TVNWDADAAA
-823 GSESSDPAPDDT
+823 DPALDDSD
-835 AFQADLQLAS
+835 FQADLQLAS
-845 NGGASWLSLNTDG
+845 NGGAAWMFLYRDNAAITDRDMLNVTPTVRLDECSYALLHDKFTPADGARSLTLWLSNNDSSHLAFFEGTDI
-858 MAVGG
+858 
-863 HDPKDSAPTVLL
+863 
-875 DTCDY
+875 
-880 KEYDPS
+880 
-886 ESSPSGSAVP
+886 
-896 PGGGNPLALCLSL
+896 
-909 SNSARFTFY
+909 
-918 EGSDFM
+918 M
-924 LYQHGDT
+924 LYQRDDAY
-931 RYYKVSSYG
+931 YYKVSDYG
-940 DYATIFDAMLAWYNK
+940 DYATLYDAMLAWFNSAQSG
-955 TPDKEATFESDLV
+955 TEPSDASSATTT
-968 LASNAATV
+968 NAVSRDSLIKA
-976 DILAFCPASGESGSH
+976 A
-991 APLLTGYS
+991 
-999 VALDSYEYKPIDKP
+999 DSYVDLGGYLWYTAGGKFCRWHEGGSVETIDTLPIDYLNDAPVSASLSTQDNRILMSYHIGGATMGTYVTELYNSDGEQYVKIDGYESIAFDNHGNIVKTLQFP
-1013 KNLDGLDS
+1013 PAQNNLSISYD
-1021 VELWPH
+1021 
-1027 NAQATCLIFYKGTN
+1027 
-1041 TVKYVSGKS
+1041 SGKTWTS
-1050 ERYYRAVGDFSI
+1050 IGDADYFYGSVTEDGSSISYFPGALEIRDGYVYTTAV
-1062 VDNDGRTLYDL
+1062 YDI
-1073 MRVWYDTAE
+1073 DHQK
-1082 YSDMLTSDVRAQSK
+1082 TSDPL
-1096 SFSWQEAAQNWAN
+1096 
-1109 AYYGTQKEVTSGSIY
+1109 VTHS
-1124 KFTWLNVT
+1124 
-1132 VNPAEETTQ
+1132 
-1141 AKRKAGEIDDNT
+1141 
-1153 YCFAVRVEFTA
+1153 VRV
-1164 ESANALQSA
+1164 NL
-1173 MAGNTVKCENPAA
+1173 K
-1186 PKDAYEFYRCCTIQ
+1186 
-1200 LRDDGRWYGTELGT
+1200 T
-1214 GWLCAIP
+1214 GAQEILD
-1221 KKEGLPPPFFAVFQ
+1221 
-1235 RRAGKSTGTSQR
+1235 
-1247 YVV
+1247 

>member
-152 RTVRRWKRDV
+152 RTVRRWKKDV

-202 RLLLPHERYDVQELR
+202 RLLLPHEHYDVQELR

-230 DMLLKLVLLAANA
+230 DMLFKLVLLAANA

-330 LVLALTLTAGCAIS
+330 LVLALTLTAGCAVS
-344 WGERAQK
+344 WGERGKK
-351 NDDPFADKSYTVDI
+351 NDAPF
-365 LLYEAPAFTDG
+365 
-376 FTDGTY
+376 DGTRY
-382 PSFRTTTNTAGE
+382 NPVLVVANWELTIGKNFRPLYYVSDESGTYFRLSREDGVNTVTMIYDGGE
-394 KYVTL
+394 TAFAPMESVTL
-399 CDAWGS
+399 TQENFDGTLLPDLDALRSDNKTAWRVQLPDNFDDHDPEASPNLVFLLEQEDGTLYLCIGYHFNGGDAFPEDS
-405 TSIYGP
+405 DRIRWVYR
-411 MEEYTLEKQSFYA
+411 LEK
-424 LFGSTKASPVD
+424 
-435 DLIQNNKS
+435 
-443 AWSGHCEE
+443 
-451 ASDGQPNQVYLL
+451 
-463 KQKDGSV
+463 
-470 YLGLAG
+470 
-476 DYEEDGSELFC
+476 ED
-487 SVFRLNEQ
+487 NT
-495 VNPIYAS
+495 IYPS

-543 TQLEQADSLGNL
+543 TRLEQGDSLGNL

-570 MKPTNEAGMQIDV
+570 MKPTNEAGVQIDV
-583 IGGQELTDDGYLNEN
+583 IGGQELTDDGYLNEH

-607 YTYGEKTGYQVI
+607 YTYGEKTGYQII
-619 GTYTG
+619 GTSMS

-631 GCSYSGEEK
+631 GCGYGVDLK

-650 AGLDLPKMFIP
+650 AGLDLPKMYIP
-661 DLLNDTAADGYG
+661 NLVDGLVEDGYG
-673 RANQCEA
+673 HGNSVEG
-680 RLISGD
+680 RLISGN
-686 GSYYFYAP
+686 GNYRFYAP
-694 ITAWACNPGTE
+694 ISGWTYKPDAKYAE
-705 FWYSRYDTGSYFNAK
+705 YWYSSYNTGSYFSVT
-720 KLEQSLDEAKAEWES
+720 EVDHSLYDEKPEWES
-735 TGAKAE
+735 AGYTAE
-741 KTDAGWRFVTHEG
+741 WIDESCRFVTHEG
-754 MSNTIVT
+754 MSNTVVT
-761 LFDAPDGTC
+761 LFNGPNNTC
-770 YEVTTHWTFDGSTEE
+770 YIVEIHWLFDGSTEE

-793 RAVEGEAVILQ
+793 RAVEEEAVILQ

-810 RTSKILFTDGSPN
+810 RTSKILPTTDPVLD
-823 GSESSDPAPDDT
+823 DPA
-835 AFQADLQLAS
+835 FKADLQLAT
-845 NGGASWLSLNTDG
+845 NGGASWMYLSKNSAAVSDCNMRNVSPAVKLDECSYTLLNKDFTPADG
-858 MAVGG
+858 
-863 HDPKDSAPTVLL
+863 TQVLEL
-875 DTCDY
+875 W
-880 KEYDPS
+880 
-886 ESSPSGSAVP
+886 
-896 PGGGNPLALCLSL
+896 L
-909 SNSARFTFY
+909 SNNDDSHFAFY
-918 EGSDFM
+918 EGTNVM
-924 LYQHGDT
+924 LYQRDDA
-931 RYYKVSSYG
+931 RYYKVSNFG
-940 DYATIFDAMLAWYNK
+940 DYATLYNAMLAWFNSAQSG
-955 TPDKEATFESDLV
+955 TEPSDASSATTT
-968 LASNAATV
+968 NAVSRDSLIKA
-976 DILAFCPASGESGSH
+976 A
-991 APLLTGYS
+991 
-999 VALDSYEYKPIDKP
+999 DSYVDLGGYLWYTAGGKFCRWHE
-1013 KNLDGLDS
+1013 GGS
-1021 VELWPH
+1021 VE
-1027 NAQATCLIFYKGTN
+1027 
-1041 TVKYVSGKS
+1041 TVCDLPLDYDTPVSAS
-1050 ERYYRAVGDFSI
+1050 LSTQ
-1062 VDNDGRTLYDL
+1062 DNRILMNYHIGGAIMGSFITDLYDTDGKKL
-1073 MRVWYDTAE
+1073 SSINGYNAIAISGDIIVMTDYFMPTPNNMSISYDCGKTFTEFGDKDWFYGSA
-1082 YSDMLTSDVRAQSK
+1082 LTED
-1096 SFSWQEAAQNWAN
+1096 
-1109 AYYGTQKEVTSGSIY
+1109 GTYVTSVNSSLEIRDGYVYTTAVYDINHEKSDDP
-1124 KFTWLNVT
+1124 LVT
-1132 VNPAEETTQ
+1132 H
-1141 AKRKAGEIDDNT
+1141 
-1153 YCFAVRVEFTA
+1153 AVRI
-1164 ESANALQSA
+1164 SI
-1173 MAGNTVKCENPAA
+1173 K
-1186 PKDAYEFYRCCTIQ
+1186 
-1200 LRDDGRWYGTELGT
+1200 T
-1214 GWLCAIP
+1214 GAQEILD
-1221 KKEGLPPPFFAVFQ
+1221 
-1235 RRAGKSTGTSQR
+1235 
-1247 YVV
+1247 

>member
-90 DMAEKSGQSPAQVRD
+90 DMAEKSGQSPAAVRD

-162 SRADYAA
+162 ARADYAA

-330 LVLALTLTAGCAIS
+330 LVLALTLTAGCATS
-344 WGERAQK
+344 WGSRDASTA
-351 NDDPFADKSYTVDI
+351 PFDGSRYNPMFVFGNSELTTGKDFRPLYYVSDGNGFSVQLSQGNGAKSVALTYGSTVAVYMP
-365 LLYEAPAFTDG
+365 LESVTLTQENF
-376 FTDGTY
+376 DGTLLPDLDTLRGDNKAAWRVQLPDNFDDHDPEASPNLVFLLEQEDGTLYLCIGYHFEGGDAFPEDTDRIRWVYRLEKEDDTLY
-382 PSFRTTTNTAGE
+382 PSM
-394 KYVTL
+394 
-399 CDAWGS
+399 DA
-405 TSIYGP
+405 
-411 MEEYTLEKQSFYA
+411 
-424 LFGSTKASPVD
+424 
-435 DLIQNNKS
+435 
-443 AWSGHCEE
+443 
-451 ASDGQPNQVYLL
+451 
-463 KQKDGSV
+463 
-470 YLGLAG
+470 
-476 DYEEDGSELFC
+476 
-487 SVFRLNEQ
+487 
-495 VNPIYAS
+495 
-502 MDDYAAACVEDL
+502 YAAAQVEKL
-514 KKGTMTYS
+514 KKSTMSYCT
-522 VSENN
+522 SEDGN
-527 DYASRS
+527 YASQVA
-533 IEDTVADVRV
+533 EDTVADVRV
-543 TQLEQADSLGNL
+543 TQLEQGDSLGNL

-570 MKPTNEAGMQIDV
+570 MKPTNEAGVEIEPV
-583 IGGQELTDDGYLNEN
+583 GGQYVTDNGYLRES
-598 WTHYLTVLH
+598 WTHYLTVLR
-607 YTYGEKTGYQVI
+607 YTSGEKTGYQVI

-624 NDGLWYN
+624 NDGLWYD

-640 YYLHDFYVDY
+640 YYLHDFYIDY

-661 DLLNDTAADGYG
+661 NLLNAATDGYG

-793 RAVEGEAVILQ
+793 RAVEGEAEVLR
-804 AMVNSF
+804 AMVRSF
-810 RTSKILFTDGSPN
+810 TVNWDADAAA
-823 GSESSDPAPDDT
+823 DPALDDSD
-835 AFQADLQLAS
+835 FQADLQLAS
-845 NGGASWLSLNTDG
+845 NGGAAWMFLYRDNAAITDRDMLNVTPTVRLDECSYALLHDKFTPADGARSLTLWLSNNDSSHLAFFEGTDI
-858 MAVGG
+858 
-863 HDPKDSAPTVLL
+863 
-875 DTCDY
+875 
-880 KEYDPS
+880 
-886 ESSPSGSAVP
+886 
-896 PGGGNPLALCLSL
+896 
-909 SNSARFTFY
+909 
-918 EGSDFM
+918 M
-924 LYQHGDT
+924 LYQRDDAY
-931 RYYKVSSYG
+931 YYKVSDYG
-940 DYATIFDAMLAWYNK
+940 DYATLYDAMLAWFNSAQSG
-955 TPDKEATFESDLV
+955 TEPSDASSATTTNAVSRDSLIKAADSYVDLGGYLWYTAGGKLCRWREGGSV
-968 LASNAATV
+968 ETIDTLPIDSLTDSPVRATLS
-976 DILAFCPASGESGSH
+976 IRGSR
-991 APLLTGYS
+991 
-999 VALDSYEYKPIDKP
+999 VALNYHIGGATMGTYVTELYNPDGEQYVKIDGYESIAFDNHGNIVKTLQFPPAQNNLSISYD
-1013 KNLDGLDS
+1013 
-1021 VELWPH
+1021 
-1027 NAQATCLIFYKGTN
+1027 
-1041 TVKYVSGKS
+1041 SGKTWTS
-1050 ERYYRAVGDFSI
+1050 IGDADYFYGSVTEDGSSISYFPGALEIRDGYVYTTAV
-1062 VDNDGRTLYDL
+1062 YDI
-1073 MRVWYDTAE
+1073 DHQK
-1082 YSDMLTSDVRAQSK
+1082 TSDPL
-1096 SFSWQEAAQNWAN
+1096 
-1109 AYYGTQKEVTSGSIY
+1109 VTHS
-1124 KFTWLNVT
+1124 
-1132 VNPAEETTQ
+1132 
-1141 AKRKAGEIDDNT
+1141 
-1153 YCFAVRVEFTA
+1153 VRV
-1164 ESANALQSA
+1164 NL
-1173 MAGNTVKCENPAA
+1173 K
-1186 PKDAYEFYRCCTIQ
+1186 
-1200 LRDDGRWYGTELGT
+1200 T
-1214 GWLCAIP
+1214 GAQEILD
-1221 KKEGLPPPFFAVFQ
+1221 
-1235 RRAGKSTGTSQR
+1235 
-1247 YVV
+1247 

>member
-43 LALAAFLLLPVDF
+43 LALAAFLLLPIDF

-63 QAAPPK
+63 QAEPPK

-145 VSYALFR
+145 VSYAHFR

-162 SRADYAA
+162 ARADYAA

-202 RLLLPHERYDVQELR
+202 RLLLPHEHYDVQELR

-266 DSAATDGLELPE
+266 DSAATNGLELPE

-330 LVLALTLTAGCAIS
+330 LVLALTLTAGCAVS
-344 WGERAQK
+344 WGERAQAG
-351 NDDPFADKSYTVDI
+351 NPFDGTTFSVDEAVYLTTEARSAVRGFPYSPAITFRALTIDSEKRVAMFAPSGDEFVFSPMEVVSLDKSTF
-365 LLYEAPAFTDG
+365 P
-376 FTDGTY
+376 
-382 PSFRTTTNTAGE
+382 
-394 KYVTL
+394 
-399 CDAWGS
+399 
-405 TSIYGP
+405 
-411 MEEYTLEKQSFYA
+411 A
-424 LFGSTKASPVD
+424 LFNDSADETWNGMSAD
-435 DLIQNNKS
+435 ELI
-443 AWSGHCEE
+443 SGNRTVWKGYV
-451 ASDGQPNQVYLL
+451 SDTTYEDYYNVLYLFA
-463 KQKDGSV
+463 QKDGSF
-470 YLGLAG
+470 YISLAYRTLGSDSGNKAIEG
-476 DYEEDGSELFC
+476 IGSIY
-487 SVFRLNEQ
+487 RLNIE
-495 VNPIYAS
+495 NTDTIYAS
-502 MDDYAAACVEDL
+502 MDDYATACVEDL

-527 DYASRS
+527 EYASRS

-570 MKPTNEAGMQIDV
+570 RKPKNKAGAEIV
-583 IGGQELTDDGYLNEN
+583 PIGGQELTDDGYLNEN

-607 YTYGEKTGYQVI
+607 YTYGEKTGYQII
-619 GTYTG
+619 GTSMS

-631 GCSYSGEEK
+631 GCGYGVDLK
-640 YYLHDFYVDY
+640 YYLHDFYIDY

-661 DLLNDTAADGYG
+661 NLLNAATDGYG

-793 RAVEGEAVILQ
+793 RAVEGEAEVLR
-804 AMVNSF
+804 AMVRSF
-810 RTSKILFTDGSPN
+810 TVNWDADAAA
-823 GSESSDPAPDDT
+823 DPALDDSD
-835 AFQADLQLAS
+835 FQADLQLAS
-845 NGGASWLSLNTDG
+845 NGGAAWMFLYRDNAAITDRDMLNVTPTVRLDECSYALLHDKFTPADGARSLTLWLSNNDSSHLAFFEGTDI
-858 MAVGG
+858 
-863 HDPKDSAPTVLL
+863 
-875 DTCDY
+875 
-880 KEYDPS
+880 
-886 ESSPSGSAVP
+886 
-896 PGGGNPLALCLSL
+896 
-909 SNSARFTFY
+909 
-918 EGSDFM
+918 M
-924 LYQHGDT
+924 LYQRDDAY
-931 RYYKVSSYG
+931 YYKVSDYG
-940 DYATIFDAMLAWYNK
+940 DYATLYDAMLAWFNSAQSG
-955 TPDKEATFESDLV
+955 TEPSDASSATTT
-968 LASNAATV
+968 NAVSRDSLIKA
-976 DILAFCPASGESGSH
+976 A
-991 APLLTGYS
+991 
-999 VALDSYEYKPIDKP
+999 DSYVDLGGYLWYTAGGKFCRWHEGGSVETIDTLPIDYLNDAPVSASLSTQDNRILMSYHIGGATMGTYVTELYNSDGEQYVKIDGYESIAFDNHGNIVKTLQFP
-1013 KNLDGLDS
+1013 PAQNNLSISYD
-1021 VELWPH
+1021 
-1027 NAQATCLIFYKGTN
+1027 
-1041 TVKYVSGKS
+1041 SGKTWTS
-1050 ERYYRAVGDFSI
+1050 IGDADYFYGSVTEDGSSISYFPGALEIRDGYVYTTAV
-1062 VDNDGRTLYDL
+1062 YDI
-1073 MRVWYDTAE
+1073 DHQK
-1082 YSDMLTSDVRAQSK
+1082 TSDPL
-1096 SFSWQEAAQNWAN
+1096 
-1109 AYYGTQKEVTSGSIY
+1109 VTHS
-1124 KFTWLNVT
+1124 
-1132 VNPAEETTQ
+1132 
-1141 AKRKAGEIDDNT
+1141 
-1153 YCFAVRVEFTA
+1153 VRV
-1164 ESANALQSA
+1164 NL
-1173 MAGNTVKCENPAA
+1173 K
-1186 PKDAYEFYRCCTIQ
+1186 
-1200 LRDDGRWYGTELGT
+1200 T
-1214 GWLCAIP
+1214 GAQEILD
-1221 KKEGLPPPFFAVFQ
+1221 
-1235 RRAGKSTGTSQR
+1235 
-1247 YVV
+1247 

>member
-43 LALAAFLLLPVDF
+43 LALAAFLLLPIDF

-145 VSYALFR
+145 ISYAHFR

-202 RLLLPHERYDVQELR
+202 RLLLPHEHYDVQELR

-330 LVLALTLTAGCAIS
+330 LVLALTLTAGCAVS
-344 WGERAQK
+344 WGSRDASTA
-351 NDDPFADKSYTVDI
+351 PFDGSRYHPVFVLENPELTIGESFLPLSNITSTSVQLSQADGIKMVALTYTGTAMVYTPMESVT
-365 LLYEAPAFTDG
+365 LTQENF
-376 FTDGTY
+376 DGTLL
-382 PSFRTTTNTAGE
+382 PDLDALRSDNKTAWRVQLPDNFDDHDPEASPNLVFLLEQEDG
-394 KYVTL
+394 TL
-399 CDAWGS
+399 YLCIGYHFNGGDAFPEDSDRIRWV
-405 TSIYGP
+405 YR
-411 MEEYTLEKQSFYA
+411 LEK
-424 LFGSTKASPVD
+424 
-435 DLIQNNKS
+435 
-443 AWSGHCEE
+443 
-451 ASDGQPNQVYLL
+451 
-463 KQKDGSV
+463 
-470 YLGLAG
+470 
-476 DYEEDGSELFC
+476 ED
-487 SVFRLNEQ
+487 NT
-495 VNPIYAS
+495 IYPS
-502 MDDYAAACVEDL
+502 MDDYAAACVEYL

-543 TQLEQADSLGNL
+543 TRLEQGDSLGNL

-570 MKPTNEAGMQIDV
+570 MKPTNEAGVQIDV
-583 IGGQELTDDGYLNEN
+583 IGGQELTDDGYLNEH

-607 YTYGEKTGYQVI
+607 YTSGEKTGYQII
-619 GTYTG
+619 GTSMS

-631 GCSYSGEEK
+631 GCGYGVDLK

-650 AGLDLPKMFIP
+650 AGLDLPKMYIP
-661 DLLNDTAADGYG
+661 DLVDGLVEDGYG
-673 RANQCEA
+673 HGNTVEG
-680 RLISGD
+680 RLVSG
-686 GSYYFYAP
+686 STYNFCYYYVP
-694 ITAWACNPGTE
+694 ITGWACSPGTDY
-705 FWYSRYDTGSYFNAK
+705 WYSRYDTGSYFSVK
-720 KLEQSLDEAKAEWES
+720 KLERGINDAKAEWES
-735 TGAKAE
+735 TGVTGE
-741 KTDAGWRFVTHEG
+741 KVDTGCWRYVTHEG

-761 LFDAPDGTC
+761 LFAGPNNTT
-770 YEVTTHWTFDGSTEE
+770 YEVEIHWLFDGSTEE

-793 RAVEGEAVILQ
+793 RAVEEEAVILQ
-804 AMVNSF
+804 AMVKHFTINGG
-810 RTSKILFTDGSPN
+810 IYFTDGSSD
-823 GSESSDPAPDDT
+823 SESPADT
-835 AFQADLQLAS
+835 AFLTDLQLAA
-845 NGGASWLSLNTDG
+845 NGGIESLTLFPAATSSIISPREPVSTEGSELHVDLSNYGYSSTSEPENISLLNHIRIDLKGDSQSWF
-858 MAVGG
+858 
-863 HDPKDSAPTVLL
+863 
-875 DTCDY
+875 
-880 KEYDPS
+880 
-886 ESSPSGSAVP
+886 ESYQ
-896 PGGGNPLALCLSL
+896 GGNVIGYCAENRP
-909 SNSARFTFY
+909 T
-918 EGSDFM
+918 E
-924 LYQHGDT
+924 
-931 RYYKVSSYG
+931 YY
-940 DYATIFDAMLAWYNK
+940 
-955 TPDKEATFESDLV
+955 
-968 LASNAATV
+968 
-976 DILAFCPASGESGSH
+976 LAF
-991 APLLTGYS
+991 
-999 VALDSYEYKPIDKP
+999 
-1013 KNLDGLDS
+1013 
-1021 VELWPH
+1021 
-1027 NAQATCLIFYKGTN
+1027 
-1041 TVKYVSGKS
+1041 
-1050 ERYYRAVGDFSI
+1050 GDF
-1062 VDNDGRTLYDL
+1062 GKYATLYDVIL
-1073 MRVWYDTAE
+1073 EWYHSAQSGTEPSDASSTTTTNAVSRDSLIKAADSYVDLGGYLWYTAGGKFCRWHEGGSVETVCDLPLDYDTPVSASLSTQDNRVLMNYHIGGAIMGSFITDLYDTDGKKLSSINGYNAIAISGDIIVMTDHFMPTPNNMSISYDCGKTFTE
-1082 YSDMLTSDVRAQSK
+1082 FGDKDWFYGSALTED
-1096 SFSWQEAAQNWAN
+1096 
-1109 AYYGTQKEVTSGSIY
+1109 GTYVTSVNSSLEIRDGYVYTTAVYDINHEKSDDP
-1124 KFTWLNVT
+1124 LVT
-1132 VNPAEETTQ
+1132 H
-1141 AKRKAGEIDDNT
+1141 
-1153 YCFAVRVEFTA
+1153 AVRI
-1164 ESANALQSA
+1164 SI
-1173 MAGNTVKCENPAA
+1173 K
-1186 PKDAYEFYRCCTIQ
+1186 
-1200 LRDDGRWYGTELGT
+1200 T
-1214 GWLCAIP
+1214 GAQEILD
-1221 KKEGLPPPFFAVFQ
+1221 
-1235 RRAGKSTGTSQR
+1235 
-1247 YVV
+1247 

>member
-63 QAAPPK
+63 QAAPPR

-105 TIIQRPVTNPEQKTT
+105 TIIQRPVTNPAQKTT

-330 LVLALTLTAGCAIS
+330 LVLALTLTAGCAVS
-344 WGERAQK
+344 WGERAQTQK

-570 MKPTNEAGMQIDV
+570 MKPTNEAGAQINIV
-583 IGGQELTDDGYLNEN
+583 GGQELTDDGYLNEN

-607 YTYGEKTGYQVI
+607 YTYGEKTGYQII

-640 YYLHDFYVDY
+640 YYLHDFYIDY

-661 DLLNDTAADGYG
+661 NLLNAATDGYG

-810 RTSKILFTDGSPN
+810 RTSKILPTTDPVLD
-823 GSESSDPAPDDT
+823 DPA
-835 AFQADLQLAS
+835 FKADLQLAT
-845 NGGASWLSLNTDG
+845 NGGASWMYLSKNSA
-858 MAVGG
+858 AVS
-863 HDPKDSAPTVLL
+863 DCNMRNVTPTVKLDECSYALL
-875 DTCDY
+875 NEEFTPDDGKQT
-880 KEYDPS
+880 
-886 ESSPSGSAVP
+886 
-896 PGGGNPLALCLSL
+896 LTLWL
-909 SNSARFTFY
+909 SNNDSSHLAFY
-918 EGSDFM
+918 EGSNVM
-924 LYQHGDT
+924 LYQCDEA
-931 RYYKVSSYG
+931 RYYDVSNFG
-940 DYATIFDAMLAWYNK
+940 DYKTLYDAMLAWFNSAQSG
-955 TPDKEATFESDLV
+955 TEPSDASSTTTTNAVTRDSLIKAADSYVDLGGYLWYTAGGKLYRWREGGSVEV
-968 LASNAATV
+968 LHDLPVNDVTDTTV
-976 DILAFCPASGESGSH
+976 DATLSVVSDQVALCYYIGGGIMGSFVTELYGADGKQSATLYGYESIAISGSTIVETTKFPPTVNNLRLSTDGGKTWT
-991 APLLTGYS
+991 AIGDADYFYGSVTEDDSSISYFPGALEIRDGY
-999 VALDSYEYKPIDKP
+999 VYTTAVYDIDHQK
-1013 KNLDGLDS
+1013 
-1021 VELWPH
+1021 
-1027 NAQATCLIFYKGTN
+1027 
-1041 TVKYVSGKS
+1041 
-1050 ERYYRAVGDFSI
+1050 
-1062 VDNDGRTLYDL
+1062 
-1073 MRVWYDTAE
+1073 
-1082 YSDMLTSDVRAQSK
+1082 TSDPL
-1096 SFSWQEAAQNWAN
+1096 
-1109 AYYGTQKEVTSGSIY
+1109 VTHS
-1124 KFTWLNVT
+1124 
-1132 VNPAEETTQ
+1132 
-1141 AKRKAGEIDDNT
+1141 
-1153 YCFAVRVEFTA
+1153 VRV
-1164 ESANALQSA
+1164 NL
-1173 MAGNTVKCENPAA
+1173 K
-1186 PKDAYEFYRCCTIQ
+1186 
-1200 LRDDGRWYGTELGT
+1200 T
-1214 GWLCAIP
+1214 GAQEILD
-1221 KKEGLPPPFFAVFQ
+1221 
-1235 RRAGKSTGTSQR
+1235 
-1247 YVV
+1247 

>member
-145 VSYALFR
+145 ISYALFR

-162 SRADYAA
+162 SRVDYAA

-330 LVLALTLTAGCAIS
+330 LVLALTLTAGCAVS
-344 WGERAQK
+344 WGNK
-351 NDDPFADKSYTVDI
+351 NELSDPFGKSYTIADI
-365 LLYEAPAFTDG
+365 VYIGVEPDDTFRENAANAELLLRSDAQSMTLTWTDHYKWDCTAAGSFEMTEENFDRYFDGSAFEAADNPAGWQESDMSAAKLRRENANTWCFTTSSPPDG
-376 FTDGTY
+376 LTDY
-382 PSFRTTTNTAGE
+382 
-394 KYVTL
+394 L
-399 CDAWGS
+399 C
-405 TSIYGP
+405 
-411 MEEYTLEKQSFYA
+411 
-424 LFGSTKASPVD
+424 
-435 DLIQNNKS
+435 
-443 AWSGHCEE
+443 
-451 ASDGQPNQVYLL
+451 LL
-463 KQKDGSV
+463 QQKDGTL
-470 YLGLAG
+470 YLAMGYYPDSKQTAPHCFHTL
-476 DYEEDGSELFC
+476 
-487 SVFRLNEQ
+487 FRLAEKA
-495 VNPIYAS
+495 VPIYAS

-514 KKGTMTYS
+514 KQGTMTYYT
-522 VSENN
+522 SENGN
-527 DYASRS
+527 YGSQAV
-533 IEDTVADVRV
+533 EDTVADVRV
-543 TQLEQADSLGNL
+543 TQLEFADSLGNL

-570 MKPTNEAGMQIDV
+570 MKPTNEAGVEIEPV
-583 IGGQELTDDGYLNEN
+583 GGQYVTDDGYLRES
-598 WTHYLTVLH
+598 WTHYLTVLR

-624 NDGLWYN
+624 NDGLWYD
-631 GCSYSGEEK
+631 GCNYSGEEK
-640 YYLHDFYVDY
+640 YYLHDFYIDY

-661 DLLNDTAADGYG
+661 NLLNAATDGYG

-793 RAVEGEAVILQ
+793 RAVEGEAEVLR
-804 AMVNSF
+804 AMVRSF
-810 RTSKILFTDGSPN
+810 TVNWDADAAA
-823 GSESSDPAPDDT
+823 DPALDDSD
-835 AFQADLQLAS
+835 FQADLQLAS
-845 NGGASWLSLNTDG
+845 NGGAAWMYLSKNSAAVSDCNMRNVTPTVKLDECSYALLNEEFTPDDGKQTLTLWLSNN
-858 MAVGG
+858 
-863 HDPKDSAPTVLL
+863 DS
-875 DTCDY
+875 
-880 KEYDPS
+880 S
-886 ESSPSGSAVP
+886 H
-896 PGGGNPLALCLSL
+896 LA
-909 SNSARFTFY
+909 FY
-918 EGSDFM
+918 EGTNVM
-924 LYQHGDT
+924 LYQRDDA
-931 RYYKVSSYG
+931 RYYKVSNFG
-940 DYATIFDAMLAWYNK
+940 DYATLYDAMLAWFNSAQSGTETSDASSTTTANAVSRDSLIKAADSYVDLGGYLWYTAGGK
-955 TPDKEATFESDLV
+955 FYRWHEGGSVETIDTLPIDSLTDSPVRATLS
-968 LASNAATV
+968 
-976 DILAFCPASGESGSH
+976 IRGSR
-991 APLLTGYS
+991 
-999 VALDSYEYKPIDKP
+999 VALNYHIGGATMGTYVTELYNYDGKLYVKIDGYESIAFDNHGNIVKTLQFPP
-1013 KNLDGLDS
+1013 AQNNL
-1021 VELWPH
+1021 
-1027 NAQATCLIFYKGTN
+1027 
-1041 TVKYVSGKS
+1041 
-1050 ERYYRAVGDFSI
+1050 SI
-1062 VDNDGRTLYDL
+1062 S
-1073 MRVWYDTAE
+1073 YDTGKTWTAIGDADYFYGSVTE
-1082 YSDMLTSDVRAQSK
+1082 NNDSISYAPADLSIRDGYVYTTAVYDIDHQKTSDPL
-1096 SFSWQEAAQNWAN
+1096 
-1109 AYYGTQKEVTSGSIY
+1109 VTH
-1124 KFTWLNVT
+1124 
-1132 VNPAEETTQ
+1132 
-1141 AKRKAGEIDDNT
+1141 
-1153 YCFAVRVEFTA
+1153 AVRI
-1164 ESANALQSA
+1164 SI
-1173 MAGNTVKCENPAA
+1173 K
-1186 PKDAYEFYRCCTIQ
+1186 
-1200 LRDDGRWYGTELGT
+1200 T
-1214 GWLCAIP
+1214 GAQEILD
-1221 KKEGLPPPFFAVFQ
+1221 
-1235 RRAGKSTGTSQR
+1235 
-1247 YVV
+1247 

>member
-43 LALAAFLLLPVDF
+43 LALAVFLLLPVDF

-90 DMAEKSGQSPAQVRD
+90 DMAEKSGQSPAAVRD

-145 VSYALFR
+145 ISYALFR

-196 TGLLRP
+196 TGLLCP

-330 LVLALTLTAGCAIS
+330 LVLALTLTAGCATS
-344 WGERAQK
+344 WGSRDASTA
-351 NDDPFADKSYTVDI
+351 PFDGSRYNPMFVFGNSELTTGKDFRPLYYVSDGNGFSVQLSQGNGAKSVALTYGSTVAVYMP
-365 LLYEAPAFTDG
+365 LESVTLTQENF
-376 FTDGTY
+376 DGTLLPDLDTLRGDNKAAWRVQLPDNFDDHDPEASPNLVFLLEQEDGTLYRCIGDHFEGGDAFPEDTDRIRWVYRLEKEDDTLY
-382 PSFRTTTNTAGE
+382 PSM
-394 KYVTL
+394 
-399 CDAWGS
+399 DA
-405 TSIYGP
+405 
-411 MEEYTLEKQSFYA
+411 
-424 LFGSTKASPVD
+424 
-435 DLIQNNKS
+435 
-443 AWSGHCEE
+443 
-451 ASDGQPNQVYLL
+451 
-463 KQKDGSV
+463 
-470 YLGLAG
+470 
-476 DYEEDGSELFC
+476 
-487 SVFRLNEQ
+487 
-495 VNPIYAS
+495 
-502 MDDYAAACVEDL
+502 YAAAQVEKL
-514 KKGTMTYS
+514 KKSTMSYCT
-522 VSENN
+522 SEDGN
-527 DYASRS
+527 YASQVA
-533 IEDTVADVRV
+533 EDTVADVRV
-543 TQLEQADSLGNL
+543 TQLEQGDSLGNL

-570 MKPTNEAGMQIDV
+570 MKPTNEAGVEIEPV
-583 IGGQELTDDGYLNEN
+583 GGQYVTDDGYLRES
-598 WTHYLTVLH
+598 WTHYLTVLR
-607 YTYGEKTGYQVI
+607 YTSGEKTGYQVI

-624 NDGLWYN
+624 NDGLWYD
-631 GCSYSGEEK
+631 GCNYSGEEK
-640 YYLHDFYVDY
+640 YYLHDFYIDY

-661 DLLNDTAADGYG
+661 NLLNAATDGYG

-793 RAVEGEAVILQ
+793 RAVEGEAEVLR
-804 AMVNSF
+804 AMVRSF
-810 RTSKILFTDGSPN
+810 TVNWDADAAA
-823 GSESSDPAPDDT
+823 DPALDDSD
-835 AFQADLQLAS
+835 FQADLQLAS
-845 NGGASWLSLNTDG
+845 NGGAAWMFLYRDNAAITDRDMLNVTPTVRLDECSYALLHDKFTPADGARSLTLWLSNNDSSHLAFFEGTDI
-858 MAVGG
+858 
-863 HDPKDSAPTVLL
+863 
-875 DTCDY
+875 
-880 KEYDPS
+880 
-886 ESSPSGSAVP
+886 
-896 PGGGNPLALCLSL
+896 
-909 SNSARFTFY
+909 
-918 EGSDFM
+918 M
-924 LYQHGDT
+924 LYQRDDAY
-931 RYYKVSSYG
+931 YYKVSDYG
-940 DYATIFDAMLAWYNK
+940 DYATLYDAMLAWFNSAQSG
-955 TPDKEATFESDLV
+955 TEPSDASSATTT
-968 LASNAATV
+968 NAVSRDSLIKA
-976 DILAFCPASGESGSH
+976 A
-991 APLLTGYS
+991 
-999 VALDSYEYKPIDKP
+999 DSYVDLGGYLWYTAGGKFCRWHEGGSVETIDTLPIDYLNDAPVSASLSTQDNRILMSYHIGGATMGTYVTELYNPDGEQYVKIDGYESIAFDNHGNIVKTLQFP
-1013 KNLDGLDS
+1013 PAQNNLSISYD
-1021 VELWPH
+1021 
-1027 NAQATCLIFYKGTN
+1027 
-1041 TVKYVSGKS
+1041 SGKTWTS
-1050 ERYYRAVGDFSI
+1050 IGDADYFYGSVTEDGSSISYFPGALEIRDGYVYTTAV
-1062 VDNDGRTLYDL
+1062 YDI
-1073 MRVWYDTAE
+1073 DHQK
-1082 YSDMLTSDVRAQSK
+1082 TSDPL
-1096 SFSWQEAAQNWAN
+1096 
-1109 AYYGTQKEVTSGSIY
+1109 VTHS
-1124 KFTWLNVT
+1124 
-1132 VNPAEETTQ
+1132 
-1141 AKRKAGEIDDNT
+1141 
-1153 YCFAVRVEFTA
+1153 VRV
-1164 ESANALQSA
+1164 NL
-1173 MAGNTVKCENPAA
+1173 K
-1186 PKDAYEFYRCCTIQ
+1186 
-1200 LRDDGRWYGTELGT
+1200 T
-1214 GWLCAIP
+1214 GAQEILD
-1221 KKEGLPPPFFAVFQ
+1221 
-1235 RRAGKSTGTSQR
+1235 
-1247 YVV
+1247 

>member
-43 LALAAFLLLPVDF
+43 LALAVFLLLPVDF

-69 DYTLFVGTDKTAI
+69 DYTLFVGTDKTTI

-162 SRADYAA
+162 ARADYAA

-202 RLLLPHERYDVQELR
+202 RLLLPHEHYDVQELR

-330 LVLALTLTAGCAIS
+330 LVLALTLTAGCAVS
-344 WGERAQK
+344 WGERAQTQK

-640 YYLHDFYVDY
+640 YYLHDFYIDY
-650 AGLDLPKMFIP
+650 AGLNEPKMYIP
-661 DLLNDTAADGYG
+661 NLLNAATDGYG

-793 RAVEGEAVILQ
+793 RAVESEAEVLR
-804 AMVNSF
+804 AMVRSF
-810 RTSKILFTDGSPN
+810 TVNWDADAAA
-823 GSESSDPAPDDT
+823 DPALDDSD
-835 AFQADLQLAS
+835 FQADLQLAS
-845 NGGASWLSLNTDG
+845 NGGAAWMYLSKNSAAVSDCNMRNVTPTVKLDECSYALLNEEFTPDDGKQTLTLWLSNN
-858 MAVGG
+858 
-863 HDPKDSAPTVLL
+863 DS
-875 DTCDY
+875 
-880 KEYDPS
+880 S
-886 ESSPSGSAVP
+886 H
-896 PGGGNPLALCLSL
+896 LA
-909 SNSARFTFY
+909 FY
-918 EGSDFM
+918 EGTNVM
-924 LYQHGDT
+924 LYQRDDA
-931 RYYKVSSYG
+931 RYYKVSNFG
-940 DYATIFDAMLAWYNK
+940 DYATLYDAMLAWFNSAQSG
-955 TPDKEATFESDLV
+955 TETSD
-968 LASNAATV
+968 ASSTTTTNAVSRDSLIKA
-976 DILAFCPASGESGSH
+976 A
-991 APLLTGYS
+991 
-999 VALDSYEYKPIDKP
+999 DSY
-1013 KNLDGLDS
+1013 
-1021 VELWPH
+1021 
-1027 NAQATCLIFYKGTN
+1027 
-1041 TVKYVSGKS
+1041 
-1050 ERYYRAVGDFSI
+1050 
-1062 VDNDGRTLYDL
+1062 VDNDDYLWYISGGKLCRWHEGGSVETLRELPYNDVTDQPAIATLAVEYDQVALRWHIGGATTGTTMLELYGADGKRTMELD
-1073 MRVWYDTAE
+1073 
-1082 YSDMLTSDVRAQSK
+1082 
-1096 SFSWQEAAQNWAN
+1096 
-1109 AYYGTQKEVTSGSIY
+1109 GSA
-1124 KFTWLNVT
+1124 
-1132 VNPAEETTQ
+1132 P
-1141 AKRKAGEIDDNT
+1141 
-1153 YCFAVRVEFTA
+1153 FAI
-1164 ESANALQSA
+1164 S
-1173 MAGNTVKCENPAA
+1173 GNTVVKLLSFPPTTGNLLLSTDGGKTWSAIG
-1186 PKDAYEFYRCCTIQ
+1186 DADWFYGSVTEDSSGSTSYALADLTI
-1200 LRDDGRWYGTELGT
+1200 RDGYVYTTAVYDIDHQKTSDPLVTHSVRVNLKT
-1214 GWLCAIP
+1214 GAQEILD
-1221 KKEGLPPPFFAVFQ
+1221 
-1235 RRAGKSTGTSQR
+1235 
-1247 YVV
+1247 

>member
-43 LALAAFLLLPVDF
+43 LAMAAFLLLPIDF

-90 DMAEKSGQSPAQVRD
+90 DMAEKSGQSPAAVRD
-105 TIIQRPVTNPEQKTT
+105 TIIQRPVTNPEQKMT

-145 VSYALFR
+145 LSYAHFR

-162 SRADYAA
+162 ARADYAA

-174 ARDLG
+174 AHDLG

-202 RLLLPHERYDVQELR
+202 RLLLPHEHYDVQELR

-230 DMLLKLVLLAANA
+230 DMLFKLVLLAANA

-330 LVLALTLTAGCAIS
+330 LVLALTLTAGCAVS
-344 WGERAQK
+344 WGERGKK
-351 NDDPFADKSYTVDI
+351 NDAPF
-365 LLYEAPAFTDG
+365 
-376 FTDGTY
+376 DGTRY
-382 PSFRTTTNTAGE
+382 NPVLVVANWELTIGKNFRPLYYVSDESGTYFRLSREDGVNTVTMIYDGGE
-394 KYVTL
+394 TAFAPMESVTL
-399 CDAWGS
+399 TQENFDGTLLPDLDALRSDNKTAWRVQLPDNFDDHDPEASPNLVFLLEQEDGTLYLCIGYHFNGGDAFPEDS
-405 TSIYGP
+405 DRIRWVYR
-411 MEEYTLEKQSFYA
+411 LEK
-424 LFGSTKASPVD
+424 
-435 DLIQNNKS
+435 
-443 AWSGHCEE
+443 
-451 ASDGQPNQVYLL
+451 
-463 KQKDGSV
+463 
-470 YLGLAG
+470 
-476 DYEEDGSELFC
+476 ED
-487 SVFRLNEQ
+487 NT
-495 VNPIYAS
+495 IYPS

-543 TQLEQADSLGNL
+543 TRLEQGDSLGNL

-570 MKPTNEAGMQIDV
+570 MKPTNEAGVEIEPV
-583 IGGQELTDDGYLNEN
+583 GGQYVTDDGYLRES

-607 YTYGEKTGYQVI
+607 YTSGEKTGYQVI

-631 GCSYSGEEK
+631 GCNYSGEEK
-640 YYLHDFYVDY
+640 YYLHDFYIDY
-650 AGLDLPKMFIP
+650 AGLNEPKMYIP
-661 DLLNDTAADGYG
+661 NLLNAATDGYG

-785 NQWGWNRD
+785 NQWGWNR
-793 RAVEGEAVILQ
+793 AVEGEAEVLR
-804 AMVNSF
+804 AMVRSF
-810 RTSKILFTDGSPN
+810 TVNWDADAAA
-823 GSESSDPAPDDT
+823 DPALDDSD
-835 AFQADLQLAS
+835 FQADLQLAS
-845 NGGASWLSLNTDG
+845 NGGASWMYLSKNSA
-858 MAVGG
+858 AVS
-863 HDPKDSAPTVLL
+863 DCNMRNVTPTVKLDECSYALL
-875 DTCDY
+875 NEEFTPDDGKQT
-880 KEYDPS
+880 
-886 ESSPSGSAVP
+886 
-896 PGGGNPLALCLSL
+896 LTLWL
-909 SNSARFTFY
+909 SNNDSSHLAFY
-918 EGSDFM
+918 EGTNVM
-924 LYQHGDT
+924 LYQRDDA
-931 RYYKVSSYG
+931 RYYKVSNFG
-940 DYATIFDAMLAWYNK
+940 DYATLYDAMLAWYHSAQSGTK
-955 TPDKEATFESDLV
+955 PSD
-968 LASNAATV
+968 ASSTTTTNAVSRDSLIKA
-976 DILAFCPASGESGSH
+976 A
-991 APLLTGYS
+991 
-999 VALDSYEYKPIDKP
+999 DSYVDLGGYLWYTAGGKFCRWRE
-1013 KNLDGLDS
+1013 GGS
-1021 VELWPH
+1021 VE
-1027 NAQATCLIFYKGTN
+1027 
-1041 TVKYVSGKS
+1041 TVCDLPLDYDTPVSAS
-1050 ERYYRAVGDFSI
+1050 LSTQ
-1062 VDNDGRTLYDL
+1062 DNRILMNYHIGGAIMGSFITDLYDTDGKKL
-1073 MRVWYDTAE
+1073 SSINGYNAIAISGDIIVMTDYFMPTPNNMSISYDCGKTFTEFGDKDWFYGSA
-1082 YSDMLTSDVRAQSK
+1082 LTED
-1096 SFSWQEAAQNWAN
+1096 
-1109 AYYGTQKEVTSGSIY
+1109 GTYVTSVNSSLEIRDGYVYTTAVYDINHEKSDDP
-1124 KFTWLNVT
+1124 LVT
-1132 VNPAEETTQ
+1132 H
-1141 AKRKAGEIDDNT
+1141 
-1153 YCFAVRVEFTA
+1153 AVRI
-1164 ESANALQSA
+1164 SI
-1173 MAGNTVKCENPAA
+1173 K
-1186 PKDAYEFYRCCTIQ
+1186 
-1200 LRDDGRWYGTELGT
+1200 T
-1214 GWLCAIP
+1214 GAQEILD
-1221 KKEGLPPPFFAVFQ
+1221 
-1235 RRAGKSTGTSQR
+1235 
-1247 YVV
+1247 

>member
-43 LALAAFLLLPVDF
+43 LALAVFLLLPVDF

-90 DMAEKSGQSPAQVRD
+90 DMAERSGQSPAAVRD

-120 RYIPVTTILFYGYL
+120 RYIPVTMILFYGYL

-162 SRADYAA
+162 SRADYASL
-169 MLSDT
+169 LSDT

-321 KKRGLGVVA
+321 KKRGLGIVA
-330 LVLALTLTAGCAIS
+330 LVLALTLTAGCAVS

-351 NDDPFADKSYTVDI
+351 NDDPFADKSYTVDT
-365 LLYEAPAFTDG
+365 LLYEAPGFTDG
-376 FTDGTY
+376 FTDGAY
-382 PSFRTTTNTAGE
+382 PTFRTATNPAGE
-394 KYVTL
+394 KYVTMFNDL
-399 CDAWGS
+399 GYAL
-405 TSIYGP
+405 IYGP
-411 MEEYTLEKQSFYA
+411 MEEYKLEKQSFYA
-424 LFGSTKASPVD
+424 LFGNTRDASPVD
-435 DLIQNNKS
+435 DLMQHNKS
-443 AWSGHCEE
+443 AWTGYCEE
-451 ASDGQPNQVYLL
+451 AKDSQPYQAYLL
-463 KQKDGSV
+463 EQEDGTI
-470 YLGLAG
+470 YLGLSA
-476 DYEEDGSELFC
+476 DYAEDGSECFC
-487 SVFRLNEQ
+487 MVYRLNEQ
-495 VNPIYAS
+495 INPIYAS

-570 MKPTNEAGMQIDV
+570 MKPTNEADMQIDV
-583 IGGQELTDDGYLNEN
+583 IGGQELTDDGYLNEH

-607 YTYGEKTGYQVI
+607 YTSGEQTGYQI
-619 GTYTG
+619 LGTSMS

-631 GCSYSGEEK
+631 GCGYGVDLK

-650 AGLDLPKMFIP
+650 AGLDLPKMYIP
-661 DLLNDTAADGYG
+661 DLVDGLVEDGYG
-673 RANQCEA
+673 HGNSVEG
-680 RLISGD
+680 RLISGN
-686 GSYYFYAP
+686 GNYSFYAP
-694 ITAWACNPGTE
+694 ISGWTYKPDAEYAEYWCSSYN
-705 FWYSRYDTGSYFNAK
+705 TGSYFSVT
-720 KLEQSLDEAKAEWES
+720 EVDHSLYDEKPEWES
-735 TGAKAE
+735 AGYTAE
-741 KTDAGWRFVTHEG
+741 WVGESCRFVTHEG
-754 MSNTIVT
+754 MSNTVVT
-761 LFDAPDGTC
+761 LFNGPNNTC
-770 YEVTTHWTFDGSTEE
+770 YIVEIHWLFDGSTEE
-785 NQWGWNRD
+785 NQWGWNHD
-793 RAVEGEAVILQ
+793 RAVEEEAVNLQ

-810 RTSKILFTDGSPN
+810 RASKILFTDGSSN
-823 GSESSDPAPDDT
+823 GSESSDSAPDDT

-863 HDPKDSAPTVLL
+863 HDPKDAAPTVLL

-896 PGGGNPLALCLSL
+896 PRGGNPLALCLSL

-976 DILAFCPASGESGSH
+976 DILAFCPAGGESGSH

-1214 GWLCAIP
+1214 GW
-1221 KKEGLPPPFFAVFQ
+1221 
-1235 RRAGKSTGTSQR
+1235 
-1247 YVV
+1247 

>member
-1 METFLLNLL
+1 MEQFLLNLL
-10 KTSLLGSLAILAMLV
+10 KTSLLGALAILLMLV
-25 LKPLW
+25 SKPLW
-30 RERYRAKTRCWLW
+30 RERYRAKARCWLW
-43 LALAAFLLLPVDF
+43 LALAAFLLFPVDF
-56 SVKNAPV
+56 SVKDAPV
-63 QAAPPK
+63 QAAPPQ
-69 DYTLFVGTDKTAI
+69 DYTLFVGTDKTTI
-82 QSTDNLFG
+82 QSTDHLFG
-90 DMAEKSGQSPAQVRD
+90 DMAEKSGQTSTQVRD
-105 TIIQRPVTNPEQKTT
+105 SIIARPVTDPAQKAT

-134 AGAAAFLLYQG
+134 AGAAAFLLCQG
-145 VSYALFR
+145 VSYVRFR
-152 RTVRRWKRDV
+152 RTVRRWRSGVTRGDY
-162 SRADYAA
+162 RA
-169 MLSDT
+169 LLQDT
-174 ARDLG
+174 ARSLN
-179 VSAPEMIVCEAI
+179 VTAPEMFVCEAI

-196 TGLLRP
+196 TGLFRP
-202 RLLLPHERYDVQELR
+202 TLLLPHEGYDLNDLR

-321 KKRGLGVVA
+321 KKRGLGIVA
-330 LVLALTLTAGCAIS
+330 LVLALTLTAGCAVS

-351 NDDPFADKSYTVDI
+351 NDDPFADKSYTVDT
-365 LLYEAPAFTDG
+365 LLYEAPGFTDG
-376 FTDGTY
+376 FTDGAY
-382 PSFRTTTNTAGE
+382 PTFRTATNPAGE
-394 KYVTL
+394 KYVTMFNDL
-399 CDAWGS
+399 GYAL
-405 TSIYGP
+405 IYGP
-411 MEEYTLEKQSFYA
+411 MEEYKLEKQSFYA
-424 LFGSTKASPVD
+424 LFGNTRDASPVD
-435 DLIQNNKS
+435 DLMQHNKS
-443 AWSGHCEE
+443 AWTGYCEE
-451 ASDGQPNQVYLL
+451 AKDSQPYQAYLL
-463 KQKDGSV
+463 EQEDGTI
-470 YLGLAG
+470 YLGLSA
-476 DYEEDGSELFC
+476 DYAEDGSECFC
-487 SVFRLNEQ
+487 MVYRLNGQ
-495 VNPIYAS
+495 INPIYAS
-502 MDDYAAACVEDL
+502 MDDYAAERVAEL

-527 DYASRS
+527 EYASRS

-543 TQLEQADSLGNL
+543 TQLEQGDSLGNL

-570 MKPTNEAGMQIDV
+570 MKPTNEAGAQINIV
-583 IGGQELTDDGYLNEN
+583 GGQELTDDGYLNEH

-607 YTYGEKTGYQVI
+607 YTYGEKTGYQII

-640 YYLHDFYVDY
+640 YYLHDFYIDY
-650 AGLDLPKMFIP
+650 AGLNEPKMYIP
-661 DLLNDTAADGYG
+661 DLVDGLVEDGYG
-673 RANQCEA
+673 HGNSVEG
-680 RLISGD
+680 RLVSG
-686 GSYYFYAP
+686 STYNFCYYYVP
-694 ITAWACNPGTE
+694 ITGWACSPGTDY
-705 FWYSRYDTGSYFNAK
+705 WYSRYDTGSYFSVK
-720 KLEQSLDEAKAEWES
+720 KLERGINDAKAEWES
-735 TGAKAE
+735 TGVTGE
-741 KTDAGWRFVTHEG
+741 KVDTGCWRYVTHEG

-761 LFDAPDGTC
+761 LFAGPNNTT
-770 YEVTTHWTFDGSTEE
+770 YEVEIHWLFDGSSEE
-785 NQWGWNRD
+785 NQWGWNHD
-793 RAVEGEAVILQ
+793 RAVEEEAVILQ
-804 AMVNSF
+804 AMVKHFTINGG
-810 RTSKILFTDGSPN
+810 IYFTDGSSD
-823 GSESSDPAPDDT
+823 SESPADT
-835 AFQADLQLAS
+835 AFLTDLQLAS

-863 HDPKDSAPTVLL
+863 HDPKDAAPTVLL

-896 PGGGNPLALCLSL
+896 PRGGNPLALCLSL

-976 DILAFCPASGESGSH
+976 DILAFCPAGGESGSH

-1013 KNLDGLDS
+1013 KKLDGLDS

-1200 LRDDGRWYGTELGT
+1200 LKDDGRWYGTELGT
-1214 GWLCAIP
+1214 GW
-1221 KKEGLPPPFFAVFQ
+1221 
-1235 RRAGKSTGTSQR
+1235 
-1247 YVV
+1247 

>member
-43 LALAAFLLLPVDF
+43 LALAVFLLLPVDF

-69 DYTLFVGTDKTAI
+69 DYTLFVGTDKTTI

-330 LVLALTLTAGCAIS
+330 LVLALTLTAGCAVS

-351 NDDPFADKSYTVDI
+351 NDDPFADKSYTVDT
-365 LLYEAPAFTDG
+365 LLYEAPGFTDG
-376 FTDGTY
+376 FTDGAY
-382 PSFRTTTNTAGE
+382 PTFRTATNPAGE
-394 KYVTL
+394 KYVTMFNDL
-399 CDAWGS
+399 GYAL
-405 TSIYGP
+405 IYGP
-411 MEEYTLEKQSFYA
+411 MEEYKLEKQSFYA
-424 LFGSTKASPVD
+424 LFGNTRDASPVD
-435 DLIQNNKS
+435 DLMQHNKS
-443 AWSGHCEE
+443 AWTGYCEE
-451 ASDGQPNQVYLL
+451 AKDSQPYQAYLL
-463 KQKDGSV
+463 EQEDGTI
-470 YLGLAG
+470 YLGLSA
-476 DYEEDGSELFC
+476 DYAEDGSECFC
-487 SVFRLNEQ
+487 MVYRLEKEDDT
-495 VNPIYAS
+495 IYAS
-502 MDDYAAACVEDL
+502 MDDYAAERVAEL

-543 TQLEQADSLGNL
+543 TQLEFADSLGNL

-607 YTYGEKTGYQVI
+607 YTSGEKTGYQVI

-650 AGLDLPKMFIP
+650 AGLDLPKMYIP
-661 DLLNDTAADGYG
+661 DLVDGLVEDGYG
-673 RANQCEA
+673 HGNSVEG
-680 RLISGD
+680 RLISGN
-686 GSYYFYAP
+686 GNYSFYAP
-694 ITAWACNPGTE
+694 ISGWTYKPDAEYAEYWCSSYN
-705 FWYSRYDTGSYFNAK
+705 TGSYFSVT
-720 KLEQSLDEAKAEWES
+720 EVDHSLYDEKPEWES
-735 TGAKAE
+735 AGYTAE
-741 KTDAGWRFVTHEG
+741 WVGESCRFVTHEG
-754 MSNTIVT
+754 MSNTVVT
-761 LFDAPDGTC
+761 LFNGPNNTC
-770 YEVTTHWTFDGSTEE
+770 YIVEIHWLFDGSTEE
-785 NQWGWNRD
+785 NQWGWNHD
-793 RAVEGEAVILQ
+793 RAVEEEAVILQ

-810 RTSKILFTDGSPN
+810 RASKILFTDGSSN
-823 GSESSDPAPDDT
+823 GSESSDSAPDDT

-863 HDPKDSAPTVLL
+863 HDPKDAAPTVLL

-896 PGGGNPLALCLSL
+896 PRGGNPLALCLSL

-976 DILAFCPASGESGSH
+976 DILAFCPAGGESGSH

-1124 KFTWLNVT
+1124 KFTWINDT
-1132 VNPAEETTQ
+1132 VNTYEETTQ

-1214 GWLCAIP
+1214 GW
-1221 KKEGLPPPFFAVFQ
+1221 
-1235 RRAGKSTGTSQR
+1235 
-1247 YVV
+1247 

>member
-162 SRADYAA
+162 ARADYASL
-169 MLSDT
+169 LSDT

-266 DSAATDGLELPE
+266 DSAATDDLDRAE

-330 LVLALTLTAGCAIS
+330 LVLALTLTAGCAVS
-344 WGERAQK
+344 WGERTQK
-351 NDDPFADKSYTVDI
+351 NDDPFADKSYTVDT
-365 LLYEAPAFTDG
+365 LLYEAPGFTDG
-376 FTDGTY
+376 FTDGAY
-382 PSFRTTTNTAGE
+382 PTFRTATNPAGE
-394 KYVTL
+394 KYVTMFNDL
-399 CDAWGS
+399 GYAL
-405 TSIYGP
+405 IYGP
-411 MEEYTLEKQSFYA
+411 MEEYKLEKQSFYA
-424 LFGSTKASPVD
+424 LFGSTRDASPVD
-435 DLIQNNKS
+435 DLMQHNKS
-443 AWSGHCEE
+443 AWTGYCEE
-451 ASDGQPNQVYLL
+451 AKDSQPYQAYLL
-463 KQKDGSV
+463 EQEDGTI
-470 YLGLAG
+470 YLGLSA
-476 DYEEDGSELFC
+476 DYAEDGSECFC
-487 SVFRLNEQ
+487 MVYRLEKEDDT
-495 VNPIYAS
+495 IYAS
-502 MDDYAAACVEDL
+502 MDDYAAERVAEL

-527 DYASRS
+527 EYASRS

-570 MKPTNEAGMQIDV
+570 MKPTNEAGMQIEV
-583 IGGQELTDDGYLNEN
+583 IGGQELTDDGYLNEH

-607 YTYGEKTGYQVI
+607 YTYGEKTGYQII
-619 GTYTG
+619 GTSMS

-631 GCSYSGEEK
+631 GCSYGVDLK

-650 AGLDLPKMFIP
+650 AGLDLPKMYIP
-661 DLLNDTAADGYG
+661 NLVDGLVEDGYG
-673 RANQCEA
+673 HGNSVEG
-680 RLISGD
+680 RLVSD
-686 GSYYFYAP
+686 STYNFCYYYVP
-694 ITAWACNPGTE
+694 ITGWACSPGTDY
-705 FWYSRYDTGSYFNAK
+705 WYSRYDTGSYFSVK
-720 KLEQSLDEAKAEWES
+720 KLERGINDAKAEWES

-741 KTDAGWRFVTHEG
+741 KTDTGWRYVTHEG

-761 LFDAPDGTC
+761 LFDAPDNTC
-770 YEVTTHWTFDGSTEE
+770 YEVEIHWSFDGSTAE
-785 NQWGWNRD
+785 NEWGWNRD
-793 RAVEGEAVILQ
+793 RAVEEEAVILQ

-810 RTSKILFTDGSPN
+810 RTSKILPTTDPVLD
-823 GSESSDPAPDDT
+823 DPA
-835 AFQADLQLAS
+835 FKADLQLAT
-845 NGGASWLSLNTDG
+845 NGGASWMYLSKNSA
-858 MAVGG
+858 AVS
-863 HDPKDSAPTVLL
+863 DCNMRNVTPTVNLDECSYALL
-875 DTCDY
+875 NEEFTPDDGKQT
-880 KEYDPS
+880 
-886 ESSPSGSAVP
+886 
-896 PGGGNPLALCLSL
+896 LTLWL
-909 SNSARFTFY
+909 SNNDSSHLAFF
-918 EGSDFM
+918 EGTDIM
-924 LYQHGDT
+924 LYQRDGAH
-931 RYYKVSSYG
+931 YYKVSSYG
-940 DYATIFDAMLAWYNK
+940 DYATLYDAMLAWYNS
-955 TPDKEATFESDLV
+955 AAESD
-968 LASNAATV
+968 
-976 DILAFCPASGESGSH
+976 
-991 APLLTGYS
+991 
-999 VALDSYEYKPIDKP
+999 
-1013 KNLDGLDS
+1013 
-1021 VELWPH
+1021 
-1027 NAQATCLIFYKGTN
+1027 
-1041 TVKYVSGKS
+1041 
-1050 ERYYRAVGDFSI
+1050 
-1062 VDNDGRTLYDL
+1062 
-1073 MRVWYDTAE
+1073 
-1082 YSDMLTSDVRAQSK
+1082 
-1096 SFSWQEAAQNWAN
+1096 
-1109 AYYGTQKEVTSGSIY
+1109 
-1124 KFTWLNVT
+1124 
-1132 VNPAEETTQ
+1132 
-1141 AKRKAGEIDDNT
+1141 
-1153 YCFAVRVEFTA
+1153 
-1164 ESANALQSA
+1164 
-1173 MAGNTVKCENPAA
+1173 
-1186 PKDAYEFYRCCTIQ
+1186 
-1200 LRDDGRWYGTELGT
+1200 
-1214 GWLCAIP
+1214 
-1221 KKEGLPPPFFAVFQ
+1221 
-1235 RRAGKSTGTSQR
+1235 TGTSAIASATVTR
-1247 YVV
+1247 DSIIKAAGSYVDYGGYLWYTAGGKFCRWREGGSVETVCDLPLDYDTPVSASLSTQDNRILMNYHIGGATMGSFITDLYDTDGKKLSSINGYNAIAISGDIIVMTDYFMPTPNNLSISYDCGKTFTEFGDKDWFYGSALTEDGTYVTSVNSSLEIRDGYVYTTAVYDINHEKSDDPLVTHAVRISIKTGAQEILD